1 MANIQAGI
9 EIKAGV
15 SGAENIDALAQS
27 IEAAG
32 IDTGKLTEE
41 AKELGATLAK
51 AQAQQAAIAEYKALS
66 AELDNTAKEMR
77 ALDELTASLE
87 KSMRGGGTQQQ
98 QADLAKLRAESERL
112 AKSETE
118 LTGKLYAA
126 RDAMAVSGVSVKNLA
141 AEETR
146 LSSESA
152 AATAQLDRLTAEAQT
167 LKAIADAK
175 IQLGI
180 DTDDKARQE
189 IQKTKDAY
197 ELLKDSGTLSHEE
210 LARAAQLQEGK
221 VRELEASLK
230 GVKPSIAEVASEI
243 QGLVG
248 GAGGLAFATREA
260 MKFETAMAGV
270 RKVADGTDE
279 QYAKLSD
286 ELKKMGAELGI
297 SAAEMAELAAAGGQ
311 LGIPIEKLSEFTAI
325 ASKMSVAFGLS
336 AEEAGNAAA
345 TIANVFQ
352 IPIGEVEKLG
362 DAINVLGNNTAAR
375 EKDIVAAMAR
385 IGGTAKQFGLAA
397 DEAAALA
404 DAFIALGK
412 PPEVAATAINAL
424 LQKLQTAQSQ
434 GKGFQDALA
443 SIGTSADEMAANIAA
458 NPQQALTEFLHQLEG
473 LDKQSRALTL
483 SQLFGTEYSDD
494 IALLV
499 GSLGEYEK
507 ALGLVADKG
516 QVVGAMQKEVANAM
530 STSEAQIAKAK
541 QEIIN
546 VAIEVGEKLLPLVS
560 LLASTVGGVAGAV
573 GAITEEFP
581 VLTQLAALFAAGAV
595 AVKAYETAVR
605 LTGGAAALKSLVS
618 QKAAVDALT
627 VSYGKAGLAA
637 KEYGISAAAG
647 AAQTRGV
654 SGLASGLS
662 AVASRWGLIGTLAV
676 TAGEALGSFI
686 QDLYEHIPGLRGI
699 FDEIARPIAMIESLV
714 TTGSLDKYHEFFKT
728 DAEIKRE
735 LAESNKKA
743 TEAAEKA
750 AAAKK
755 KAAEEEATAVKAL
768 QAEYRASAAEQA
780 ALERSM
786 AALRADGRETSDFYS
801 ELAIKLEN
809 VRTKTAELKAELDK
823 KNVKISADTG
833 ELAAAQKALE
843 ALGLTAEEV
852 TTGMSKKA
860 AEGIANFSTAAA
872 KFGNDAEQMSR
883 LFQAALKQMDSPEAV
898 EKLKAA
904 LEDAGKQAGMTAE
917 EIKKIGDAAP
927 VASDKVADAFAKIG
941 VDSKAVMTGISSDAR
956 QAFADFKDASEQAAA
971 AGQKDAKL
979 MQAAFEQMMGKL
991 KSKEEFAEFQNQLK
1005 ASGDAALL
1013 TQEQLAKI
1021 GEAAEGS
1028 AKKGGSAYS
1037 SFYDAAEETIRKAE
1051 EAEKK
1056 ATDSAEQHR
1065 SKVSEVSKE
1074 YNNLSEAMKSAANGA
1089 DFTEISVKA
1098 KEAMESGAISGK
1110 QYQQIVEQ
1118 IKQKTD
1124 EMNGSTRAFGD
1135 TAKSSYGQ
1143 AFKAV
1148 TDYGY
1153 RLSQTGGYVKFNNEQ
1168 LELMNQKFRGVKIGM
1183 EATLQ
1188 IGRMKDYTQQIY
1200 LANSAMQ
1207 RLSDA
1212 AAQGALTQGVLND
1225 AASAAARA
1233 ADKLGNTELTKF
1245 RNAIADAQR
1254 RLNALRQEASDATR
1268 ALEAELA
1275 ELNGNAEAGYALQQ
1289 QKKLRELNQ
1298 KLANAKQLGQ
1308 GDIAREYQRQIEL
1321 QQQIYDRQRN
1331 KRAESAAQE
1340 RARSQNT
1347 ASGSNNVARQLQQ
1360 IGNPQVNVNTDDLN
1374 RILAQRDEAVANK
1387 AVGSL
1392 MTQLE
1397 NSFKRTS

>member
-15 SGAENIDALAQS
+15 EGVENIKALSAQ

-32 IDTGKLTEE
+32 VDTS
-41 AKELGATLAK
+41 ALAK
-51 AQAQQAAIAEYKALS
+51 STDEAGREFAEIAKQQGLIDYYRKLGSELEETDVALKAAKSSLSALS
-66 AELDNTAKEMR
+66 AQMKDSATKAQEREYQKLSEQVNRLEGVKRRLKDGL
-77 ALDELTASLE
+77 ALT
-87 KSMRGGGTQQQ
+87 TQ
-98 QADLAKLRAESERL
+98 
-112 AKSETE
+112 
-118 LTGKLYAA
+118 
-126 RDAMAVSGVSVKNLA
+126 AMNASGVSVKNLA
-141 AEETR
+141 AEESR
-146 LSSESA
+146 LA
-152 AATAQLDRLTAEAQT
+152 AETATATAKLDKLSAEASE

-175 IQLGI
+175 IKLGI
-180 DTDDKARQE
+180 DTDEKALRELQE
-189 IQKTKDAY
+189 LKKSYD
-197 ELLKDSGTLSHEE
+197 LLKSSGTLTKEE
-210 LARAAQLQEGK
+210 LSRATARYNDKVFQLNK
-221 VRELEASLK
+221 SLSDLRPTLADFANEFR
-230 GVKPSIAEVASEI
+230 GVASGAA
-243 QGLVG
+243 GLTY
-248 GAGGLAFATREA
+248 AAREA
-260 MKFETAMAGV
+260 VKFESAMAGV
-270 RKVADGTDE
+270 RKVVDGTPE
-279 QYAKLSD
+279 QIEQLGGQVKKLAV
-286 ELKKMGAELGI
+286 EFGMMPEK
-297 SAAEMAELAAAGGQ
+297 MAEIVAAGGQ
-311 LGIPIEKLSEFTAI
+311 LGIAADKLDEFARVTATM
-325 ASKMSVAFGLS
+325 ATAFGLT

-352 IPIGEVEKLG
+352 LPIGEVEKLG

-434 GKGFQDALA
+434 GKGFQDALQ

-458 NPQQALTEFLHQLEG
+458 NPQQALTEFLHKLEG

-507 ALGLVADKG
+507 ALGLVNDQA
-516 QVVGAMQKEVANAM
+516 QIQGAMQKEAAAALN
-530 STSEAQIAKAK
+530 TTEGQINKAKAAVS
-541 QEIIN
+541 N
-546 VAIEVGEKLLPLVS
+546 MAGELGDALLPILKIT
-560 LLASTVGGVAGAV
+560 ASTVETVAT
-573 GAITEEFP
+573 AISDFTKDFP
-581 VLTQLAALFAAGAV
+581 VLSKLAVYFAAARVAMEAYSAV
-595 AVKAYETAVR
+595 VR
-605 LTGGAAALKSLVS
+605 LGGVAALKSLVS

-627 VSYGKAGLAA
+627 FSYGKAGLAA
-637 KEYGISAAAG
+637 KEYGSIASASV
-647 AAQTRGV
+647 AAQSKGLT
-654 SGLASGLS
+654 GLASGLS
-662 AVASRWGLIGTLAV
+662 SLAARWGIIGTTA
-676 TAGEALGSFI
+676 TIAGEAVGGFI
-686 QDLYEHIPGLRGI
+686 QDLYEHIPGLRAV
-699 FDEIARPIAMIESLV
+699 FDEMARPIAMIDSLL
-714 TTGSLDKYHEFFKT
+714 TTGSLEKYHEFFKT

-735 LAESNKKA
+735 LEESNKRSA
-743 TEAAEKA
+743 EAAEKA
-750 AAAKK
+750 AAAKA
-755 KAAEEEATAVKAL
+755 KAAEEEAAAVKAL

-786 AALRADGRETSDFYS
+786 AALRADGRENGDFYS

-809 VRTKTAELKAELDK
+809 VRTKTADLKAELDK
-823 KNVKISADTG
+823 KNIKISADTG
-833 ELAAAQKALE
+833 ELAEAQKALE
-843 ALGLTAEEV
+843 SLGLTAEEV
-852 TTGMSKKA
+852 TTGLSKKA
-860 AEGIANFSTAAA
+860 SEGIANFSIAAN

-883 LFQAALKQMDSPEAV
+883 VFQAALKQMDSPEAV

-979 MQAAFEQMMGKL
+979 MQAAFEQMMDKL
-991 KSKEEFAEFQNQLK
+991 KSKEEFAEFQRQLK

-1013 TQEQLAKI
+1013 TQEQLARLGDAASGGAEKAKAAYQGLNDTAAQA
-1021 GEAAEGS
+1021 GESAKNAHNKGAQAAENHAQS
-1028 AKKGGSAYS
+1028 VSKVVKAND
-1037 SFYDAAEETIRKAE
+1037 DAAAS
-1051 EAEKK
+1051 AEKAAAATEK
-1056 ATDSAEQHR
+1056 AA
-1065 SKVSEVSKE
+1065 
-1074 YNNLSEAMKSAANGA
+1074 
-1089 DFTEISVKA
+1089 
-1098 KEAMESGAISGK
+1098 
-1110 QYQQIVEQ
+1110 
-1118 IKQKTD
+1118 
-1124 EMNGSTRAFGD
+1124 
-1135 TAKSSYGQ
+1135 
-1143 AFKAV
+1143 KAV

-1212 AAQGALTQGVLND
+1212 TAQGALTQGVLND
-1225 AASAAARA
+1225 AASAAAAA

-1289 QKKLRELNQ
+1289 EKKLRELNQ

-1331 KRAESAAQE
+1331 KRAESAAQD
-1340 RARSQNT
+1340 RTRSQNT

-1360 IGNPQVNVNTDDLN
+1360 IGNPQVNVNTDELN
-1374 RILAQRDEAVANK
+1374 RLLAQRDEAVANK

>member
-1 MANIQAGI
+1 MANIQAGL

-15 SGAENIDALAQS
+15 SGVENIDALAQS

-32 IDTGKLTEE
+32 IDTGKLTTE

-77 ALDELTASLE
+77 ALDELTATLE

-112 AKSETE
+112 AKIETE
-118 LTGKLYAA
+118 LTGKLYTA

-141 AEETR
+141 AEEAR

-152 AATAQLDRLTAEAQT
+152 AATVQLDRLTAEAQT

-230 GVKPSIAEVASEI
+230 GVKPSITEIASEV

-248 GAGGLAFATREA
+248 KAGGLAFAAKEA

-270 RKVADGTDE
+270 KKVAEGTDE

-286 ELKKMGAELGI
+286 ELKKMSAELGI

-325 ASKMSVAFGLS
+325 ASKMSVAFGIT

-352 IPIGEVEKLG
+352 LPIGEVEKLG

-385 IGGTAKQFGLAA
+385 IGGTAKQFGLVA
-397 DEAAALA
+397 DEATALA

-412 PPEVAATAINAL
+412 PPEVAATAINAM

-434 GKGFQDALA
+434 GKDFQAALEG
-443 SIGTSADEMAANIAA
+443 IGTSADEMAANIAA
-458 NPQQALTEFLHQLEG
+458 NPQQALTDFLHKLEG

-560 LLASTVGGVAGAV
+560 LLASTAGSVASAI

-581 VLTQLAALFAAGAV
+581 ALTQLAALFAAGAV
-595 AVKAYETAVR
+595 AVKAYEAAVR
-605 LTGGAAALKSLVS
+605 LTGGAVSASFATQRVGIEATKASILSTTVAARELGIALK
-618 QKAAVDALT
+618 
-627 VSYGKAGLAA
+627 
-637 KEYGISAAAG
+637 SAAAG
-647 AAQTRGV
+647 NGFGNGAAAAGALAQNLKTAASNAGLLFAAFEVGRGV
-654 SGLASGLS
+654 GGWLRENTDLAKIFGDN
-662 AVASRWGLIGTLAV
+662 LAR
-676 TAGEALGSFI
+676 
-686 QDLYEHIPGLRGI
+686 IPAIL
-699 FDEIARPIAMIESLV
+699 DSLF
-714 TTGSLDKYHEFFKT
+714 TTGGLDKYHEFFKT
-728 DAEIKRE
+728 EAQIKRE
-735 LAESNKKA
+735 LEIADKKA
-743 TEAAEKA
+743 QEAAEKA
-750 AAAKK
+750 AVAKK
-755 KAAEEEATAVKAL
+755 KAAEEEAAAVKAL
-768 QAEYRASAAEQA
+768 QAEYRASATELS
-780 ALERSM
+780 ALEHSM

-860 AEGIANFSTAAA
+860 AEGIANFSRVASQ
-872 KFGNDAEQMSR
+872 FGNDAEQMGR
-883 LFQAALKQMDSPEAV
+883 VFQAALKQMDSKESTDALLAEL
-898 EKLKAA
+898 EKV
-904 LEDAGKQAGMTAE
+904 GKQSGLTAE
-917 EIKKIGDAAP
+917 EIKKIGDTARE
-927 VASDKVADAFAKIG
+927 STDKVADAFAKIG

-956 QAFADFKDASEQAAA
+956 QAFTDFQTASTEAAA

-979 MQAAFEQMMGKL
+979 IQAAFEAMMGKL
-991 KSKEEFAEFQNQLK
+991 KSKEEFTEFQHQLK

-1013 TQEQLAKI
+1013 TQEQLARLGDAATGGAEKAKAAYQGLNDTAAKT
-1021 GEAAEGS
+1021 GEAAKAAHEKGS
-1028 AKKGGSAYS
+1028 Q
-1037 SFYDAAEETIRKAE
+1037 AAENHAQSVRKVATANKEAAAE
-1051 EAEKK
+1051 ADNAAK
-1056 ATDSAEQHR
+1056 A
-1065 SKVSEVSKE
+1065 
-1074 YNNLSEAMKSAANGA
+1074 AANA
-1089 DFTEISVKA
+1089 S
-1098 KEAMESGAISGK
+1098 
-1110 QYQQIVEQ
+1110 
-1118 IKQKTD
+1118 
-1124 EMNGSTRAFGD
+1124 
-1135 TAKSSYGQ
+1135 KSFS
-1143 AFKAV
+1143 
-1148 TDYGY
+1148 DYGY
-1153 RLSQTGGYVKFNNEQ
+1153 RLTQTAGFYKLNNEQ
-1168 LELMNQKFRGVKIGM
+1168 LDLMNRQFSGIKLGM
-1183 EATLQ
+1183 EATFRAAQ
-1188 IGRMKDYTQQIY
+1188 MKEYTQQIY
-1200 LANSAMQ
+1200 NANTAMQ
-1207 RLSDA
+1207 RLTNAS
-1212 AAQGALTQGVLND
+1212 AQGAVTQDILND
-1225 AASAAARA
+1225 AASAASRA

-1245 RNAIADAQR
+1245 RNAISDAQR
-1254 RLNALRQEASDATR
+1254 RLNALRQEAHDATR

-1275 ELNGNAEAGYALQQ
+1275 ELNGNTEAIYSLQQ
-1289 QKKLRELNQ
+1289 ERKIRELQQ
-1298 KLANAKQLGQ
+1298 KLDNANRLKQT
-1308 GDIAREYQRQIEL
+1308 DVAREYQRQIEL
-1321 QQQIYDRQRN
+1321 TQQIYDRQRN

-1340 RARSQNT
+1340 RVRNQGSQ
-1347 ASGSNNVARQLQQ
+1347 GSSNAAQRLQQ
-1360 IGNPQVNVNTDDLN
+1360 IGNTQVNIDPEKLN
-1374 RILAQRDEAVANK
+1374 QILAQRDQAVAEK
-1387 AVGSL
+1387 AVNGFMNSL
-1392 MTQLE
+1392 QASL
-1397 NSFKRTS
+1397 KRTT

>member
-1 MANIQAGI
+1 MANIQAGL

-15 SGAENIDALAQS
+15 SGVENIDALAQS

-32 IDTGKLTEE
+32 IDTGKLTTE

-77 ALDELTASLE
+77 ALDELTATLE

-126 RDAMAVSGVSVKNLA
+126 RDAMSVSGVSVKNLA
-141 AEETR
+141 TEEAR

-197 ELLKDSGTLSHEE
+197 ELLKNSGTLSHEE

-270 RKVADGTDE
+270 KKVAEGTDE
-279 QYAKLSD
+279 QYAQLSD

-297 SAAEMAELAAAGGQ
+297 SAAEMADLAAAGGQ

-325 ASKMSVAFGLS
+325 ASKMSVAFGMT

-352 IPIGEVEKLG
+352 LPIGEVEKLG

-412 PPEVAATAINAL
+412 PPEVAATAINAM

-434 GKGFQDALA
+434 GKGFQAALEG
-443 SIGTSADEMAANIAA
+443 IGTSADEMAANIAA
-458 NPQQALTEFLHQLEG
+458 NPQQALTEFLHKLEG
-473 LDKQSRALTL
+473 LDKQSRALML

-530 STSEAQIAKAK
+530 STSEAQINKAK

-560 LLASTVGGVAGAV
+560 LLASSAGSVAGAI

-581 VLTQLAALFAAGAV
+581 VLTQLATLFAAGAV
-595 AVKAYETAVR
+595 AVKAYEAAVR
-605 LTGGAAALKSLVS
+605 LTGGAVSASFATQRVGIEATKASILSTTVAARELGIALK
-618 QKAAVDALT
+618 
-627 VSYGKAGLAA
+627 
-637 KEYGISAAAG
+637 SAAAG
-647 AAQTRGV
+647 NGFGNGAAAAGALAQNLKTAASNAGLLFAAFEVGRGV
-654 SGLASGLS
+654 GGWLRENTDLAKIFGDN
-662 AVASRWGLIGTLAV
+662 LAR
-676 TAGEALGSFI
+676 
-686 QDLYEHIPGLRGI
+686 IPAIL
-699 FDEIARPIAMIESLV
+699 DSLF
-714 TTGSLDKYHEFFKT
+714 TTGGLDKYHEFFKT
-728 DAEIKRE
+728 EAQIKRE
-735 LAESNKKA
+735 LEIADKKA
-743 TEAAEKA
+743 QEAAEKA
-750 AAAKK
+750 AVAKK

-768 QAEYRASAAEQA
+768 QAEYRASATELS
-780 ALERSM
+780 ALEHSM

-860 AEGIANFSTAAA
+860 AEGIANFSRVASQ
-872 KFGNDAEQMSR
+872 FGNDAEQMSR
-883 LFQAALKQMDSPEAV
+883 VFQAALKQMDSKESTDALLAEL
-898 EKLKAA
+898 EKV
-904 LEDAGKQAGMTAE
+904 GKQSGLTAE
-917 EIKKIGDAAP
+917 EIKKIGDTARE
-927 VASDKVADAFAKIG
+927 STDKVADAFAKLG

-956 QAFADFKDASEQAAA
+956 QAFADFQTASTEAAA

-979 MQAAFEQMMGKL
+979 IQAAFEAMMGKL
-991 KSKEEFAEFQNQLK
+991 KSKEEFAEFQHQLK

-1013 TQEQLAKI
+1013 TQEQLARLGDAASGGAEKAKAAYQGLNDTAVKT
-1021 GEAAEGS
+1021 GEAAKAAHEKGS
-1028 AKKGGSAYS
+1028 Q
-1037 SFYDAAEETIRKAE
+1037 AAENHAQSVRKV
-1051 EAEKK
+1051 
-1056 ATDSAEQHR
+1056 AT
-1065 SKVSEVSKE
+1065 
-1074 YNNLSEAMKSAANGA
+1074 AN
-1089 DFTEISVKA
+1089 
-1098 KEAMESGAISGK
+1098 KEAAAEA
-1110 QYQQIVEQ
+1110 
-1118 IKQKTD
+1118 D
-1124 EMNGSTRAFGD
+1124 NA
-1135 TAKSSYGQ
+1135 AKAAENASKS
-1143 AFKAV
+1143 FS
-1148 TDYGY
+1148 DYGY
-1153 RLSQTGGYVKFNNEQ
+1153 RLTQTAGFYKLNNEQ
-1168 LELMNQKFRGVKIGM
+1168 LDLMNRKFSGIKLGM
-1183 EATLQ
+1183 EATFRAAQ
-1188 IGRMKDYTQQIY
+1188 MKDYTQQLY
-1200 LANSAMQ
+1200 GANAAMQ
-1207 RLSDA
+1207 RLNEA
-1212 AAQGALTQGVLND
+1212 AAKGALTQDVLND
-1225 AASAAARA
+1225 AASAASRA

-1245 RNAIADAQR
+1245 RNAISDAQR
-1254 RLNALRQEASDATR
+1254 RLNTLRQEAHDATR

-1275 ELNGNAEAGYALQQ
+1275 ELNGNTEAVYSLQQ
-1289 QKKLRELNQ
+1289 ERKIRELQQ
-1298 KLANAKQLGQ
+1298 KLDNANRLKQT
-1308 GDIAREYQRQIEL
+1308 DVAREYQRQIDL
-1321 QQQIYDRQRN
+1321 QQQIYNRQRS

-1340 RARSQNT
+1340 QVRNQ
-1347 ASGSNNVARQLQQ
+1347 GSYGNSNAAQRLQQ
-1360 IGNPQVNVNTDDLN
+1360 IGNTQVNIDPEKLN
-1374 RILAQRDEAVANK
+1374 QILAQRDQAVAEK
-1387 AVGSL
+1387 AVNGFMNSL
-1392 MTQLE
+1392 QASL
-1397 NSFKRTS
+1397 KRTT

>member
-1 MANIQAGI
+1 MANIQAGL

-15 SGAENIDALAQS
+15 SGVENIDALAQS

-32 IDTGKLTEE
+32 IDTGKLTTE

-77 ALDELTASLE
+77 ALDELTATLE

-112 AKSETE
+112 AKIETE
-118 LTGKLYAA
+118 LTGKLYTA

-141 AEETR
+141 AEEAR

-197 ELLKDSGTLSHEE
+197 ELLKNSGTLSHEE

-221 VRELEASLK
+221 VRELETSLK

-270 RKVADGTDE
+270 KKVADGTDE
-279 QYAKLSD
+279 QYAQLSD

-325 ASKMSVAFGLS
+325 ASKMSVAFGMT

-352 IPIGEVEKLG
+352 LPIGEVEKLG

-385 IGGTAKQFGLAA
+385 IGGTAKQFGLVA

-412 PPEVAATAINAL
+412 PPEVAATAINAM

-434 GKGFQDALA
+434 GKDFQAALEG
-443 SIGTSADEMAANIAA
+443 IGTSADEMAANIAA
-458 NPQQALTEFLHQLEG
+458 NPQQALTDFLHKLEG

-581 VLTQLAALFAAGAV
+581 ALTQLAALFAAGAV
-595 AVKAYETAVR
+595 AVKAYEAAVR
-605 LTGGAAALKSLVS
+605 LTGGAVSASFATQRVGIEATKASILSTTVAARELGIALK
-618 QKAAVDALT
+618 
-627 VSYGKAGLAA
+627 
-637 KEYGISAAAG
+637 SAAAG
-647 AAQTRGV
+647 NGFGNGAAAAGALAQNLKTAASNAGLLFAAFEVGRGV
-654 SGLASGLS
+654 GGWLRENTDLAKIFGDN
-662 AVASRWGLIGTLAV
+662 LAR
-676 TAGEALGSFI
+676 
-686 QDLYEHIPGLRGI
+686 IPAIL
-699 FDEIARPIAMIESLV
+699 DSLF
-714 TTGSLDKYHEFFKT
+714 TTGGLDKYHEFFKT
-728 DAEIKRE
+728 EAQIKRE
-735 LAESNKKA
+735 LEIADKKA
-743 TEAAEKA
+743 QEAAEKA
-750 AAAKK
+750 AVAKK
-755 KAAEEEATAVKAL
+755 KAAEEEAAAVKAL
-768 QAEYRASAAEQA
+768 QAEYRASATELS
-780 ALERSM
+780 ALEHSM

-809 VRTKTAELKAELDK
+809 VRTKTAELKAELDT
-823 KNVKISADTG
+823 KNVKISADIG

-860 AEGIANFSTAAA
+860 AEGIANFSRVASQ
-872 KFGNDAEQMSR
+872 FGNDAEQMGR
-883 LFQAALKQMDSPEAV
+883 VFQAALKQMDSKESTDALLAEL
-898 EKLKAA
+898 EKV
-904 LEDAGKQAGMTAE
+904 GKQSGLTAE
-917 EIKKIGDAAP
+917 EIKKIGDTARE
-927 VASDKVADAFAKIG
+927 STDKVADAFAKIG

-956 QAFADFKDASEQAAA
+956 QAFADFQTASTEAA

-979 MQAAFEQMMGKL
+979 IQAAFEAMMGKL
-991 KSKEEFAEFQNQLK
+991 KSKEEFAEFQHQLK
-1005 ASGDAALL
+1005 ASGDAAML
-1013 TQEQLAKI
+1013 TQEQLARLGDAATGGAEKAKAAYQGLNDTAAKT
-1021 GEAAEGS
+1021 GEAAKAAHEKGS
-1028 AKKGGSAYS
+1028 Q
-1037 SFYDAAEETIRKAE
+1037 AAENHAQSVRKVATANKEAAAE
-1051 EAEKK
+1051 ADNAAK
-1056 ATDSAEQHR
+1056 A
-1065 SKVSEVSKE
+1065 
-1074 YNNLSEAMKSAANGA
+1074 AANA
-1089 DFTEISVKA
+1089 S
-1098 KEAMESGAISGK
+1098 
-1110 QYQQIVEQ
+1110 
-1118 IKQKTD
+1118 
-1124 EMNGSTRAFGD
+1124 
-1135 TAKSSYGQ
+1135 KSFS
-1143 AFKAV
+1143 
-1148 TDYGY
+1148 DYGY
-1153 RLSQTGGYVKFNNEQ
+1153 RLTQTAGFYKLNNEQ
-1168 LELMNQKFRGVKIGM
+1168 LDLMNRQFSGIKLGM
-1183 EATLQ
+1183 EATFRAAQ
-1188 IGRMKDYTQQIY
+1188 MKEYTQQIY
-1200 LANSAMQ
+1200 NANTAMQ
-1207 RLSDA
+1207 RLTNAS
-1212 AAQGALTQGVLND
+1212 AQGAVTQDILND
-1225 AASAAARA
+1225 AASAASRA

-1245 RNAIADAQR
+1245 RNAISDAQR
-1254 RLNALRQEASDATR
+1254 RLNALRQEAHDATR

-1275 ELNGNAEAGYALQQ
+1275 ELNGNTEAIYSLQQ
-1289 QKKLRELNQ
+1289 ERKIRELKQ
-1298 KLANAKQLGQ
+1298 KLDNANRLKQT
-1308 GDIAREYQRQIEL
+1308 DVAREYQRQIDL
-1321 QQQIYDRQRN
+1321 QQQIYSRQRS

-1340 RARSQNT
+1340 QVRNQGSQGN
-1347 ASGSNNVARQLQQ
+1347 SNAAQRLQQ
-1360 IGNPQVNVNTDDLN
+1360 IGNTQVNIDPEKLN
-1374 RILAQRDEAVANK
+1374 QILAQRDQAVAEK
-1387 AVGSL
+1387 AVNGFMNSL
-1392 MTQLE
+1392 QASL
-1397 NSFKRTS
+1397 KRTT

>member
-1 MANIQAGI
+1 MVNIQAGI

-15 SGAENIDALAQS
+15 EGVENIKALSAQ

-32 IDTGKLTEE
+32 VDTS
-41 AKELGATLAK
+41 ALAK
-51 AQAQQAAIAEYKALS
+51 STDEAGREFAEIAKQQGLIDYYRKLGGELEETDVALKAAKSSLSALS
-66 AELDNTAKEMR
+66 AQMKDSATKAQEREYQKLSEQVNRLEGAKR
-77 ALDELTASLE
+77 RLKDGLALT
-87 KSMRGGGTQQQ
+87 TQ
-98 QADLAKLRAESERL
+98 
-112 AKSETE
+112 
-118 LTGKLYAA
+118 
-126 RDAMAVSGVSVKNLA
+126 AMNASGVSVKNLA
-141 AEETR
+141 AEEAR

-175 IQLGI
+175 IRLGI

-197 ELLKDSGTLSHEE
+197 ELLKNSGTLSHEE

-221 VRELEASLK
+221 VRELEAGLK

-270 RKVADGTDE
+270 KKVADGTDE
-279 QYAKLSD
+279 QYAQLSD

-325 ASKMSVAFGLS
+325 ASKMSVAFGMT

-352 IPIGEVEKLG
+352 LPIGEVEKLG

-412 PPEVAATAINAL
+412 PPEVAATAINAM

-434 GKGFQDALA
+434 GKDFQTALEG
-443 SIGTSADEMAANIAA
+443 IGTSADEMAANIAA
-458 NPQQALTEFLHQLEG
+458 NPQQALTDFLHKLEG

-507 ALGLVADKG
+507 ALGLVNDQA
-516 QVVGAMQKEVANAM
+516 QIQGAMQKEAAAALN
-530 STSEAQIAKAK
+530 TTEGQINKAKAAVS
-541 QEIIN
+541 N
-546 VAIEVGEKLLPLVS
+546 MAGELGNALLPILKIT
-560 LLASTVGGVAGAV
+560 ASSVETVAT
-573 GAITEEFP
+573 AISDFTKDFP
-581 VLTQLAALFAAGAV
+581 VLSKLAIYFAAARVAMEAYSAV
-595 AVKAYETAVR
+595 VR
-605 LTGGAAALKSLVS
+605 LGGVAALKSLVS

-637 KEYGISAAAG
+637 KEYGISAAAAG
-647 AAQTRGV
+647 AAQSRGV

-676 TAGEALGSFI
+676 TAGEGIGLFI

-699 FDEIARPIAMIESLV
+699 FDEMARPIAMIDSLL
-714 TTGSLDKYHEFFKT
+714 TTGSLDKYRELFKT

-735 LAESNKKA
+735 LEESNKKA
-743 TEAAEKA
+743 AEAAEKA
-750 AAAKK
+750 AVAKK

-780 ALERSM
+780 ALERSI
-786 AALRADGRETSDFYS
+786 AALRADGRENSDFYH
-801 ELAIKLEN
+801 ELAVKLEYA
-809 VRTKTAELKAELDK
+809 RLKTAELKAELDK

-860 AEGIANFSTAAA
+860 AEGIANFSRVASQ
-872 KFGNDAEQMSR
+872 FGNDAEQMGR
-883 LFQAALKQMDSPEAV
+883 VFQAALKQMDSKESTDALLAEL
-898 EKLKAA
+898 EKV
-904 LEDAGKQAGMTAE
+904 GKQSGLTAE
-917 EIKKIGDAAP
+917 EIKKIGDTARE
-927 VASDKVADAFAKIG
+927 STDKVADAFAKLG

-956 QAFADFKDASEQAAA
+956 QAFADFQTASTEAAA

-979 MQAAFEQMMGKL
+979 IQAAFEAMMGKL
-991 KSKEEFAEFQNQLK
+991 KSKEEFAEFQHQLK
-1005 ASGDAALL
+1005 AGGDAALL
-1013 TQEQLAKI
+1013 TQEQLARLGDAASGGAEKAKAAYQ
-1021 GEAAEGS
+1021 GLNDTASKTGETAKAAHDKGSQAAENHAQSVRKVATANKEAAAEADNA
-1028 AKKGGSAYS
+1028 AKA
-1037 SFYDAAEETIRKAE
+1037 
-1051 EAEKK
+1051 
-1056 ATDSAEQHR
+1056 
-1065 SKVSEVSKE
+1065 
-1074 YNNLSEAMKSAANGA
+1074 AANA
-1089 DFTEISVKA
+1089 S
-1098 KEAMESGAISGK
+1098 
-1110 QYQQIVEQ
+1110 
-1118 IKQKTD
+1118 
-1124 EMNGSTRAFGD
+1124 
-1135 TAKSSYGQ
+1135 KSFS
-1143 AFKAV
+1143 
-1148 TDYGY
+1148 DYGY
-1153 RLSQTGGYVKFNNEQ
+1153 RLTQTAGFYKLNNEQ
-1168 LELMNQKFRGVKIGM
+1168 LDLMNRQFSGIKLGM
-1183 EATLQ
+1183 EATF
-1188 IGRMKDYTQQIY
+1188 RAAKMKEYTQQIY
-1200 LANSAMQ
+1200 NANTAMQ
-1207 RLSDA
+1207 RLTNAS
-1212 AAQGALTQGVLND
+1212 AQGAVTQDILND
-1225 AASAAARA
+1225 AASAASRA
-1233 ADKLGNTELTKF
+1233 ANKLGNTELTKF
-1245 RNAIADAQR
+1245 RNAISDAQR
-1254 RLNALRQEASDATR
+1254 RLNALRQEAHDATR

-1275 ELNGNAEAGYALQQ
+1275 ELNGNTEAIYSLQQ
-1289 QKKLRELNQ
+1289 ERKIRELQQ
-1298 KLANAKQLGQ
+1298 KLDNANRLKQT
-1308 GDIAREYQRQIEL
+1308 DVAREYQRQIDL
-1321 QQQIYDRQRN
+1321 QQQIYNRQRS

-1340 RARSQNT
+1340 QVRNQ
-1347 ASGSNNVARQLQQ
+1347 GSYGNSNAAQRLQQ
-1360 IGNPQVNVNTDDLN
+1360 IGNPQVNIDPEKFNQ
-1374 RILAQRDEAVANK
+1374 ILAQRDQAVAEK
-1387 AVGSL
+1387 AVNGFMNSL
-1392 MTQLE
+1392 QASL
-1397 NSFKRTS
+1397 KRTT

>member
-1 MANIQAGI
+1 MANIQAGL

-15 SGAENIDALAQS
+15 SGVENIDALAQS

-32 IDTGKLTEE
+32 IDTGKLTTE

-77 ALDELTASLE
+77 ALDELTATLE

-126 RDAMAVSGVSVKNLA
+126 RDAMSVSGVSVKNLA
-141 AEETR
+141 AEEAR

-197 ELLKDSGTLSHEE
+197 ELLKNSGTLSHEE

-230 GVKPSIAEVASEI
+230 GVKPSISEIASEV

-248 GAGGLAFATREA
+248 KAGGLAFAAKEA

-270 RKVADGTDE
+270 KKVAEGTDE

-286 ELKKMGAELGI
+286 ELKKMSAELGI
-297 SAAEMAELAAAGGQ
+297 SAAEMADLAAAGGQ

-325 ASKMSVAFGLS
+325 ASKMSVAFGMT

-352 IPIGEVEKLG
+352 LPIGEVEKLG

-412 PPEVAATAINAL
+412 PPEVAATAINAM

-434 GKGFQDALA
+434 GKGFQAALEG
-443 SIGTSADEMAANIAA
+443 IGTSADEMAANIAA
-458 NPQQALTEFLHQLEG
+458 NPQQALTDFLHKLEG
-473 LDKQSRALTL
+473 LDKQSRALML

-530 STSEAQIAKAK
+530 STSEAQINKAK

-560 LLASTVGGVAGAV
+560 LLASTAGSVASAI

-581 VLTQLAALFAAGAV
+581 VLTQLATLFAAGAV
-595 AVKAYETAVR
+595 AVKAYEAAVR
-605 LTGGAAALKSLVS
+605 LTGGAVSASFATQRVGIEATKASILSTTVAARELGIALK
-618 QKAAVDALT
+618 
-627 VSYGKAGLAA
+627 
-637 KEYGISAAAG
+637 SAAAG
-647 AAQTRGV
+647 NGFGNGAAAAGALAQNLKTAASNAGLLFAAFEVGRGV
-654 SGLASGLS
+654 GGWLRENTDLAKIFGDN
-662 AVASRWGLIGTLAV
+662 LAR
-676 TAGEALGSFI
+676 
-686 QDLYEHIPGLRGI
+686 IPAIL
-699 FDEIARPIAMIESLV
+699 DSLF
-714 TTGSLDKYHEFFKT
+714 TTGGLDKYHEFFKT
-728 DAEIKRE
+728 EAQIKRE
-735 LAESNKKA
+735 LEIADKKA
-743 TEAAEKA
+743 QEAAEKA

-755 KAAEEEATAVKAL
+755 KAAEEEAAAVKAL
-768 QAEYRASAAEQA
+768 QAEYRASATELS
-780 ALERSM
+780 ALEHSM
-786 AALRADGRETSDFYS
+786 AALRADGRENSDFYS

-860 AEGIANFSTAAA
+860 AEGIANFSRVASQ
-872 KFGNDAEQMSR
+872 FSNDAEQMGR
-883 LFQAALKQMDSPEAV
+883 VFQAALKQMDSKESTDALLAEL
-898 EKLKAA
+898 EKV
-904 LEDAGKQAGMTAE
+904 GKQSGLTAE
-917 EIKKIGDAAP
+917 EIKKIGDTARE
-927 VASDKVADAFAKIG
+927 STDKVADAFAKLG

-956 QAFADFKDASEQAAA
+956 QAFADFQTASTEAAA

-979 MQAAFEQMMGKL
+979 IQAAFEAMMGKL
-991 KSKEEFAEFQNQLK
+991 KSKEEFAEFQHQLK

-1013 TQEQLAKI
+1013 TQEQLARLGDAASGGAEKAKAAYQ
-1021 GEAAEGS
+1021 GLNDTAAKTGEVAKAAHEKGSQAAENHAQSVRKVATANKEAAAEADNA
-1028 AKKGGSAYS
+1028 AKA
-1037 SFYDAAEETIRKAE
+1037 
-1051 EAEKK
+1051 
-1056 ATDSAEQHR
+1056 
-1065 SKVSEVSKE
+1065 
-1074 YNNLSEAMKSAANGA
+1074 AANA
-1089 DFTEISVKA
+1089 S
-1098 KEAMESGAISGK
+1098 
-1110 QYQQIVEQ
+1110 
-1118 IKQKTD
+1118 
-1124 EMNGSTRAFGD
+1124 
-1135 TAKSSYGQ
+1135 KSFS
-1143 AFKAV
+1143 
-1148 TDYGY
+1148 DYGY
-1153 RLSQTGGYVKFNNEQ
+1153 RLTQTAGFYKLNNEQ
-1168 LELMNQKFRGVKIGM
+1168 LDLMNRQFSGIKLGM
-1183 EATLQ
+1183 EATFRTAQ
-1188 IGRMKDYTQQIY
+1188 MKEYTQQIY
-1200 LANSAMQ
+1200 NANTAMQ
-1207 RLSDA
+1207 RLTNAS
-1212 AAQGALTQGVLND
+1212 AQGAVTQDILND
-1225 AASAAARA
+1225 AASAASRA

-1245 RNAIADAQR
+1245 RNAISDAQR
-1254 RLNALRQEASDATR
+1254 RLNALRQEAHDATR

-1275 ELNGNAEAGYALQQ
+1275 ELNGNTEAVYSLQQ
-1289 QKKLRELNQ
+1289 ERKIRELKQ
-1298 KLANAKQLGQ
+1298 KLDNANRLKQT
-1308 GDIAREYQRQIEL
+1308 DVAREYQRQIDL
-1321 QQQIYDRQRN
+1321 QQQIYNRQRS

-1340 RARSQNT
+1340 QVRNQ
-1347 ASGSNNVARQLQQ
+1347 GSYGNSNAAQRLQQ
-1360 IGNPQVNVNTDDLN
+1360 IGNTQVNIDPEKLN
-1374 RILAQRDEAVANK
+1374 QILAQRDQAVAEK
-1387 AVGSL
+1387 AVNGFMNSL
-1392 MTQLE
+1392 QASL
-1397 NSFKRTS
+1397 KRTT

>member
-15 SGAENIDALAQS
+15 EGVENIKALSAQ

-32 IDTGKLTEE
+32 VDTS
-41 AKELGATLAK
+41 ALAK
-51 AQAQQAAIAEYKALS
+51 STDEAGREFAEIAKQQGLIDYYRKLGGELEETDVALKAAKSSLSALS
-66 AELDNTAKEMR
+66 AQMKDSATKAQEREYQKLSEQVNRLEGAKR
-77 ALDELTASLE
+77 RLKDGLALT
-87 KSMRGGGTQQQ
+87 TQ
-98 QADLAKLRAESERL
+98 
-112 AKSETE
+112 
-118 LTGKLYAA
+118 
-126 RDAMAVSGVSVKNLA
+126 AMNASGVSVKNLA
-141 AEETR
+141 AEESR
-146 LSSESA
+146 LA
-152 AATAQLDRLTAEAQT
+152 AETATATAKLDKLSAEASE

-175 IQLGI
+175 IKLGI
-180 DTDDKARQE
+180 DTDEKALRELQE
-189 IQKTKDAY
+189 LKKSYD
-197 ELLKDSGTLSHEE
+197 LLKSSGTLTKEE
-210 LARAAQLQEGK
+210 LSRATAHYNDKVFQLNK
-221 VRELEASLK
+221 SLSDLRPTLSDFANEFR
-230 GVKPSIAEVASEI
+230 GVASGAA
-243 QGLVG
+243 GLTY
-248 GAGGLAFATREA
+248 AAREA
-260 MKFETAMAGV
+260 VKFESAMAGV
-270 RKVADGTDE
+270 RKVVDGTPE
-279 QYAKLSD
+279 QIEQLGEQVKKLAV
-286 ELKKMGAELGI
+286 EFGMMPEQ
-297 SAAEMAELAAAGGQ
+297 MAEIVAAGGQ
-311 LGIPIEKLSEFTAI
+311 LGIAADKLDEFARVTATM
-325 ASKMSVAFGLS
+325 ATAFGMT

-352 IPIGEVEKLG
+352 LPIGEVEKLG

-412 PPEVAATAINAL
+412 PPEVAATAINAM

-434 GKGFQDALA
+434 GKDFQAALEG
-443 SIGTSADEMAANIAA
+443 IGTSADEMAANIAA
-458 NPQQALTEFLHQLEG
+458 NPQQALTEFLHKLEG

-507 ALGLVADKG
+507 ALGLVND
-516 QVVGAMQKEVANAM
+516 QSQIQGAMQKEAAAALN
-530 STSEAQIAKAK
+530 TTEGQINKAKAAVS
-541 QEIIN
+541 N
-546 VAIEVGEKLLPLVS
+546 MAGELGNALLPILKIT
-560 LLASTVGGVAGAV
+560 ASTVETVAT
-573 GAITEEFP
+573 AISDFTKDFP
-581 VLTQLAALFAAGAV
+581 VLSKLAIYFAAARVAMEAYSAV
-595 AVKAYETAVR
+595 VR
-605 LTGGAAALKSLVS
+605 LGGAAALKSLVS

-755 KAAEEEATAVKAL
+755 KAAEEEAAAVKAL

-860 AEGIANFSTAAA
+860 AEGIANFSRVASQ
-872 KFGNDAEQMSR
+872 FGNDAEQMGR
-883 LFQAALKQMDSPEAV
+883 VFQAALKQMDSKESTD
-898 EKLKAA
+898 A
-904 LEDAGKQAGMTAE
+904 LLAELGKVGKQSGLTAE
-917 EIKKIGDAAP
+917 EIKKIGDTARE
-927 VASDKVADAFAKIG
+927 STDKVADAFAKIG

-956 QAFADFKDASEQAAA
+956 QAFTDFQTASTEAAA

-979 MQAAFEQMMGKL
+979 IQAAFEAMMGKL
-991 KSKEEFAEFQNQLK
+991 KSKEEFAEFQHQLK

-1013 TQEQLAKI
+1013 TQEQLARLGDAATGGAEKAKAAYQGLNDTAI
-1021 GEAAEGS
+1021 KTGEAAKAAHDKGS
-1028 AKKGGSAYS
+1028 Q
-1037 SFYDAAEETIRKAE
+1037 AAENHAQSVRKVAIANKEAAAE
-1051 EAEKK
+1051 ADNAAK
-1056 ATDSAEQHR
+1056 A
-1065 SKVSEVSKE
+1065 
-1074 YNNLSEAMKSAANGA
+1074 AANA
-1089 DFTEISVKA
+1089 S
-1098 KEAMESGAISGK
+1098 
-1110 QYQQIVEQ
+1110 
-1118 IKQKTD
+1118 
-1124 EMNGSTRAFGD
+1124 
-1135 TAKSSYGQ
+1135 KSFS
-1143 AFKAV
+1143 
-1148 TDYGY
+1148 DYGY
-1153 RLSQTGGYVKFNNEQ
+1153 RLTQTAGFYKLNNEQ
-1168 LELMNQKFRGVKIGM
+1168 LNLMNQQFSGIKLGM
-1183 EATLQ
+1183 EATFRAAQ
-1188 IGRMKDYTQQIY
+1188 MKEYTQQIY
-1200 LANSAMQ
+1200 NANTAMQ
-1207 RLSDA
+1207 RLTNAS
-1212 AAQGALTQGVLND
+1212 AQGAVTQDILND
-1225 AASAAARA
+1225 AASAASRA

-1245 RNAIADAQR
+1245 RNAISDAQR
-1254 RLNALRQEASDATR
+1254 RLNALRQEAHDATR

-1275 ELNGNAEAGYALQQ
+1275 ELNGNTEAVYSLQQ
-1289 QKKLRELNQ
+1289 ERKIRELQQ
-1298 KLANAKQLGQ
+1298 KLDNANRLKQT
-1308 GDIAREYQRQIEL
+1308 DVAREYQRQIDL
-1321 QQQIYDRQRN
+1321 QQQIYSRQRS

-1340 RARSQNT
+1340 QVRNQGSQGN
-1347 ASGSNNVARQLQQ
+1347 SNAAQRLQQ
-1360 IGNPQVNVNTDDLN
+1360 IGNTQVNIDPEKLN
-1374 RILAQRDEAVANK
+1374 QILAQRDQAVAEK
-1387 AVGSL
+1387 AVNGFMTSL
-1392 MTQLE
+1392 EASL
-1397 NSFKRTS
+1397 KRTT

>member
-1 MANIQAGI
+1 MANIQAGL

-15 SGAENIDALAQS
+15 SGVENIDALAQS

-32 IDTGKLTEE
+32 IDTGKLTTE

-77 ALDELTASLE
+77 ALDELTATLE

-126 RDAMAVSGVSVKNLA
+126 RDAMSVSGVSVKNLA
-141 AEETR
+141 AEEAR

-197 ELLKDSGTLSHEE
+197 ELLKNSGTLSHEE

-270 RKVADGTDE
+270 KKVAEGTDE

-286 ELKKMGAELGI
+286 ELKKMSAELGI
-297 SAAEMAELAAAGGQ
+297 SAAEMADLAAAGGQ

-325 ASKMSVAFGLS
+325 ASKMSVAFGMT

-352 IPIGEVEKLG
+352 LPIGEVEKLG

-385 IGGTAKQFGLAA
+385 IGGTAKQFGLVA

-412 PPEVAATAINAL
+412 PPEVAATAINAM

-434 GKGFQDALA
+434 GKDFQAALEG
-443 SIGTSADEMAANIAA
+443 IGTSADEMAANIAA
-458 NPQQALTEFLHQLEG
+458 NPQQALTDFLHKLEG

-560 LLASTVGGVAGAV
+560 LLASTAGSVASAI

-581 VLTQLAALFAAGAV
+581 ALTQLAALFAAGAV
-595 AVKAYETAVR
+595 AVKAYEAAVR
-605 LTGGAAALKSLVS
+605 LTGGAVSASFATQRVGIEATKASILSTTVAARELGIALK
-618 QKAAVDALT
+618 
-627 VSYGKAGLAA
+627 
-637 KEYGISAAAG
+637 SAAAG
-647 AAQTRGV
+647 NGFGNGAAAAGALAQNLKTAASNAGLLFAAFEVGRGV
-654 SGLASGLS
+654 GGWLRENTDLAKIFGDN
-662 AVASRWGLIGTLAV
+662 LAR
-676 TAGEALGSFI
+676 
-686 QDLYEHIPGLRGI
+686 IPAIL
-699 FDEIARPIAMIESLV
+699 DSLF
-714 TTGSLDKYHEFFKT
+714 TTGGLDKYHEFFKT
-728 DAEIKRE
+728 EAQIKRE
-735 LAESNKKA
+735 LEIADKKA
-743 TEAAEKA
+743 QEAAEKA
-750 AAAKK
+750 AVAKK
-755 KAAEEEATAVKAL
+755 KAAEEEVTAIKAL

-860 AEGIANFSTAAA
+860 AEGIANFSRVASQ
-872 KFGNDAEQMSR
+872 FGNDAEQMGR
-883 LFQAALKQMDSPEAV
+883 MFQAALKQMDSKESTDALLAEL
-898 EKLKAA
+898 EKV
-904 LEDAGKQAGMTAE
+904 GKQSGLMAE
-917 EIKKIGDAAP
+917 EIKKIGDTARE
-927 VASDKVADAFAKIG
+927 STDKVADAFAKIG

-979 MQAAFEQMMGKL
+979 IQAAFEAMMGKL
-991 KSKEEFAEFQNQLK
+991 KSKEEFAEFQHQLK

-1013 TQEQLAKI
+1013 TQEQLARLGDAATGGAEKAKAAYQGLNDTAAKT
-1021 GEAAEGS
+1021 GEAAKAAHDKGS
-1028 AKKGGSAYS
+1028 QAAENHAQSVRKVATANKE
-1037 SFYDAAEETIRKAE
+1037 AAEEADNAAKA
-1051 EAEKK
+1051 
-1056 ATDSAEQHR
+1056 
-1065 SKVSEVSKE
+1065 
-1074 YNNLSEAMKSAANGA
+1074 AANA
-1089 DFTEISVKA
+1089 S
-1098 KEAMESGAISGK
+1098 
-1110 QYQQIVEQ
+1110 
-1118 IKQKTD
+1118 
-1124 EMNGSTRAFGD
+1124 
-1135 TAKSSYGQ
+1135 KSFS
-1143 AFKAV
+1143 
-1148 TDYGY
+1148 DYGY
-1153 RLSQTGGYVKFNNEQ
+1153 RLTQTAGFYKLNNEQ
-1168 LELMNQKFRGVKIGM
+1168 LDLMNRQFSGIKLGM
-1183 EATLQ
+1183 EATFRAAQ
-1188 IGRMKDYTQQIY
+1188 MKEYTQQIY
-1200 LANSAMQ
+1200 NANTAMQ
-1207 RLSDA
+1207 RLTNAS
-1212 AAQGALTQGVLND
+1212 AQGAVTQDILND
-1225 AASAAARA
+1225 AASAASRA

-1245 RNAIADAQR
+1245 RNAISDAQR
-1254 RLNALRQEASDATR
+1254 RLNALRQEAHDATR

-1275 ELNGNAEAGYALQQ
+1275 ELNGNTEAIYSLQQ
-1289 QKKLRELNQ
+1289 ERKIRELQQ
-1298 KLANAKQLGQ
+1298 KLDNANRLKQT
-1308 GDIAREYQRQIEL
+1308 DVAREYQRQIDL
-1321 QQQIYDRQRN
+1321 QQQIYNRQRS

-1340 RARSQNT
+1340 QVRNQ
-1347 ASGSNNVARQLQQ
+1347 GSYGNSNAAQRLQQ
-1360 IGNPQVNVNTDDLN
+1360 IGNTQVNIDPEKLN
-1374 RILAQRDEAVANK
+1374 QILAQRDQAVAEK
-1387 AVGSL
+1387 AVNGFMNSL
-1392 MTQLE
+1392 QASL
-1397 NSFKRTS
+1397 KRTT

>member
-1 MANIQAGI
+1 MANIQAGL

-15 SGAENIDALAQS
+15 SGAEHIDALAQS

-32 IDTGKLTEE
+32 IDTGKLTAE

-77 ALDELTASLE
+77 ALDELTATLE

-126 RDAMAVSGVSVKNLA
+126 RDAMSVSGVSVKNLA
-141 AEETR
+141 AEEAR

-424 LQKLQTAQSQ
+424 LQKLQTAQNQ

-458 NPQQALTEFLHQLEG
+458 NPQQALTEFLHKLEG

-530 STSEAQIAKAK
+530 STSEAQINKAK

-560 LLASTVGGVAGAV
+560 LLASTVGGVASAV

-605 LTGGAAALKSLVS
+605 LTGGAVSASFATQRVGIEATKASILSTTTAARELGIALK
-618 QKAAVDALT
+618 
-627 VSYGKAGLAA
+627 
-637 KEYGISAAAG
+637 SAAAG
-647 AAQTRGV
+647 NGFGNGAAAAGALAQNLKTAASNAGLLFAAFEVGRGV
-654 SGLASGLS
+654 GGWLRENTDLAKIFGDN
-662 AVASRWGLIGTLAV
+662 LAR
-676 TAGEALGSFI
+676 
-686 QDLYEHIPGLRGI
+686 IPAI
-699 FDEIARPIAMIESLV
+699 IDSLF
-714 TTGSLDKYHEFFKT
+714 TTGGLDKYREHFKT
-728 DAEIKRE
+728 EAQIKRE
-735 LAESNKKA
+735 LAEADKKA
-743 TEAAEKA
+743 QEAAEKA
-750 AAAKK
+750 AAAKR
-755 KAAEEEATAVKAL
+755 KAAEEEAAAVKAL

-786 AALRADGRETSDFYS
+786 AALRADGRETGDFYS
-801 ELAIKLEN
+801 ELAVKLEN

-823 KNVKISADTG
+823 KNIKISADTG
-833 ELAAAQKALE
+833 ELAEAQKALE
-843 ALGLTAEEV
+843 SLGLTAEEV
-852 TTGMSKKA
+852 TTGLSKKA
-860 AEGIANFSTAAA
+860 SEGIANFSIAAN
-872 KFGNDAEQMSR
+872 KFGNDVEQMSR
-883 LFQAALKQMDSPEAV
+883 VFQAALKQMDSPEAV

-991 KSKEEFAEFQNQLK
+991 KSKEEFAEFQYQLK

-1013 TQEQLAKI
+1013 TQEQLARLGDAASGGAEKAKAAYQGLNDTAAQA
-1021 GEAAEGS
+1021 GEAAKN
-1028 AKKGGSAYS
+1028 AHNKGAQAAESHAQS
-1037 SFYDAAEETIRKAE
+1037 VSKVVKANDDAAAS
-1051 EAEKK
+1051 AEKAAAATEK
-1056 ATDSAEQHR
+1056 AA
-1065 SKVSEVSKE
+1065 
-1074 YNNLSEAMKSAANGA
+1074 
-1089 DFTEISVKA
+1089 
-1098 KEAMESGAISGK
+1098 
-1110 QYQQIVEQ
+1110 
-1118 IKQKTD
+1118 
-1124 EMNGSTRAFGD
+1124 
-1135 TAKSSYGQ
+1135 
-1143 AFKAV
+1143 KAV

-1212 AAQGALTQGVLND
+1212 TAQGALTQGVLND

-1289 QKKLRELNQ
+1289 EKKLRELNQ

-1308 GDIAREYQRQIEL
+1308 VDIAREYQRQIEL

-1360 IGNPQVNVNTDDLN
+1360 ISNPQVNVNTDELN
-1374 RILAQRDEAVANK
+1374 RLLTQRDEAVASR

>member
-1 MANIQAGI
+1 MANIQAGL

-15 SGAENIDALAQS
+15 SGVENIDALAQS

-32 IDTGKLTEE
+32 IDTGKLTTE

-77 ALDELTASLE
+77 ALDELTATLE

-118 LTGKLYAA
+118 LTGKLYAT
-126 RDAMAVSGVSVKNLA
+126 RDAMSVSGVSVKNLA
-141 AEETR
+141 AEEAR

-197 ELLKDSGTLSHEE
+197 ELLKNSGTLSHEE

-270 RKVADGTDE
+270 KKVAEGTDE
-279 QYAKLSD
+279 QYAQLSD

-297 SAAEMAELAAAGGQ
+297 SAAEMADLAAAGGQ
-311 LGIPIEKLSEFTAI
+311 LGIPIEKLSEFTTI
-325 ASKMSVAFGLS
+325 ASKMSVAFGMT

-352 IPIGEVEKLG
+352 LPIGEVEKLG

-385 IGGTAKQFGLAA
+385 IGGTAKQFGLVA

-412 PPEVAATAINAL
+412 PPEVAATAINAM

-434 GKGFQDALA
+434 GKDFQAALEG
-443 SIGTSADEMAANIAA
+443 IGTSADEMAANIAA
-458 NPQQALTEFLHQLEG
+458 NPQQALTDFLHKLEG

-560 LLASTVGGVAGAV
+560 LLASTVGGVASAV

-595 AVKAYETAVR
+595 AVKAYEAAVR
-605 LTGGAAALKSLVS
+605 LTGGAVSASFATQRVGIEATKASILSTTVAARELGIALK
-618 QKAAVDALT
+618 
-627 VSYGKAGLAA
+627 
-637 KEYGISAAAG
+637 SAAAG
-647 AAQTRGV
+647 NGFGNGAAAAGALAQNLKTAASNAGLLFAAFEVGRGV
-654 SGLASGLS
+654 GGWLRENTDLAKIFGDN
-662 AVASRWGLIGTLAV
+662 LAR
-676 TAGEALGSFI
+676 
-686 QDLYEHIPGLRGI
+686 IPAIL
-699 FDEIARPIAMIESLV
+699 DSLF
-714 TTGSLDKYHEFFKT
+714 TTGGLDKYHEFFKT
-728 DAEIKRE
+728 EAQIKRE
-735 LAESNKKA
+735 LEIADKKA
-743 TEAAEKA
+743 QEAAEKA
-750 AAAKK
+750 AVAKK
-755 KAAEEEATAVKAL
+755 KAAEEEAAAVKAL
-768 QAEYRASAAEQA
+768 QAEYRTSATELS
-780 ALERSM
+780 ALEHSM

-860 AEGIANFSTAAA
+860 AEGIANFSRVASQ
-872 KFGNDAEQMSR
+872 FGNDAEQMGR
-883 LFQAALKQMDSPEAV
+883 VFQAALKQMDSKESTDALLAEL
-898 EKLKAA
+898 EKV
-904 LEDAGKQAGMTAE
+904 GKQSGLTAE
-917 EIKKIGDAAP
+917 EIKKIGDTARE
-927 VASDKVADAFAKIG
+927 STDKVADAFAKLG

-956 QAFADFKDASEQAAA
+956 QAFADFQTASTEAAA

-979 MQAAFEQMMGKL
+979 IQAAFEAMMGKL
-991 KSKEEFAEFQNQLK
+991 KSKEEFAEFQHQLK

-1013 TQEQLAKI
+1013 TQEQLARLGDAATGGAEKAKAAYQGLNDTAAKT
-1021 GEAAEGS
+1021 GEAAKAAHEKGS
-1028 AKKGGSAYS
+1028 Q
-1037 SFYDAAEETIRKAE
+1037 AAENHAQSVRKVATANKEAAAE
-1051 EAEKK
+1051 ADNAAK
-1056 ATDSAEQHR
+1056 A
-1065 SKVSEVSKE
+1065 
-1074 YNNLSEAMKSAANGA
+1074 AANA
-1089 DFTEISVKA
+1089 S
-1098 KEAMESGAISGK
+1098 
-1110 QYQQIVEQ
+1110 
-1118 IKQKTD
+1118 
-1124 EMNGSTRAFGD
+1124 
-1135 TAKSSYGQ
+1135 KSFS
-1143 AFKAV
+1143 
-1148 TDYGY
+1148 DYGY
-1153 RLSQTGGYVKFNNEQ
+1153 RLTQTAGFYKLNNEQ
-1168 LELMNQKFRGVKIGM
+1168 LDLMNRQFSGIKLGM
-1183 EATLQ
+1183 EATFRAAQ
-1188 IGRMKDYTQQIY
+1188 MKEYTQQIY
-1200 LANSAMQ
+1200 SANTAMQ
-1207 RLSDA
+1207 RLTNAS
-1212 AAQGALTQGVLND
+1212 AQGAVTQDILND
-1225 AASAAARA
+1225 AASAASRA

-1245 RNAIADAQR
+1245 RNAISDAQR
-1254 RLNALRQEASDATR
+1254 RLNALRQEAHDATR

-1275 ELNGNAEAGYALQQ
+1275 ELNGNTEAIYSLQQ
-1289 QKKLRELNQ
+1289 ERKIRELQQ
-1298 KLANAKQLGQ
+1298 KLDNANRLKQT
-1308 GDIAREYQRQIEL
+1308 DVAREYQRQIDL
-1321 QQQIYDRQRN
+1321 QQQIYNRQRS

-1340 RARSQNT
+1340 RVRNQGSQ
-1347 ASGSNNVARQLQQ
+1347 GSSNAAQRLQQ
-1360 IGNPQVNVNTDDLN
+1360 IGNTQVNIDPEKLN
-1374 RILAQRDEAVANK
+1374 QILAQRDQAVAEK
-1387 AVGSL
+1387 AVNGFMDSL
-1392 MTQLE
+1392 HASL
-1397 NSFKRTS
+1397 KRAT

>member
-1 MANIQAGI
+1 MANIQAGL

-15 SGAENIDALAQS
+15 SGAEHIDALAQS

-41 AKELGATLAK
+41 AKELGATLSK

-77 ALDELTASLE
+77 ALDELTATLE

-141 AEETR
+141 AEESR
-146 LSSESA
+146 LA
-152 AATAQLDRLTAEAQT
+152 AETATATAKLDKLSAEASE

-175 IQLGI
+175 IKLGI
-180 DTDDKARQE
+180 DTDEKALRELQE
-189 IQKTKDAY
+189 LKKSYD
-197 ELLKDSGTLSHEE
+197 LLKSSGTLTKEE
-210 LARAAQLQEGK
+210 LSRATARYNDKVFQLNK
-221 VRELEASLK
+221 SLSDLRPTLADFANEFR
-230 GVKPSIAEVASEI
+230 GVASGAA
-243 QGLVG
+243 GLTY
-248 GAGGLAFATREA
+248 AAREA
-260 MKFETAMAGV
+260 VKFESAMAGV
-270 RKVADGTDE
+270 RKVVDGTPE
-279 QYAKLSD
+279 QIEQLGGQVKKLAV
-286 ELKKMGAELGI
+286 EFGMMPEK
-297 SAAEMAELAAAGGQ
+297 MAEIVAAGGQ
-311 LGIPIEKLSEFTAI
+311 LGIAADKLDEFARVTATM
-325 ASKMSVAFGLS
+325 ATAFGLT

-352 IPIGEVEKLG
+352 LPIDEVEKLG

-458 NPQQALTEFLHQLEG
+458 NPQQALTEFLHKLEG

-507 ALGLVADKG
+507 ALGLVNDQA
-516 QVVGAMQKEVANAM
+516 QIQGAMQKEAAAALN
-530 STSEAQIAKAK
+530 TTEGQINKAKAAVS
-541 QEIIN
+541 N
-546 VAIEVGEKLLPLVS
+546 MAGELGDALLPILKIT
-560 LLASTVGGVAGAV
+560 ASTVETVAT
-573 GAITEEFP
+573 AISDFTKDFP
-581 VLTQLAALFAAGAV
+581 VLSKLAVYFAAARVAMEAYSAV
-595 AVKAYETAVR
+595 VR
-605 LTGGAAALKSLVS
+605 LGGAAALKSLVS

-637 KEYGISAAAG
+637 KEYGSIASAG
-647 AAQTRGV
+647 VAAQSKGLT
-654 SGLASGLS
+654 GLASGLS
-662 AVASRWGLIGTLAV
+662 SLVARWGIIGTTA
-676 TAGEALGSFI
+676 TIAGEAVGGFI
-686 QDLYEHIPGLRGI
+686 QDLYEHIPGLRAV
-699 FDEIARPIAMIESLV
+699 FDEMARPIAMIDSLL

-728 DAEIKRE
+728 DVEIKRE
-735 LAESNKKA
+735 LEESNKKA

-750 AAAKK
+750 AAAKA
-755 KAAEEEATAVKAL
+755 KAAEEEAATVKAL

-780 ALERSM
+780 TLERSM
-786 AALRADGRETSDFYS
+786 AALRADGRENG
-801 ELAIKLEN
+801 ELYQVLAARLEYL
-809 VRTKTAELKAELDK
+809 RLKTAALKAELDK
-823 KNVKISADTG
+823 KNIKISADTG
-833 ELAAAQKALE
+833 ELAEAQKALE
-843 ALGLTAEEV
+843 SLGLTAEEV
-852 TTGMSKKA
+852 TTGLSKKA
-860 AEGIANFSTAAA
+860 SEGIANFSTAAA
-872 KFGNDAEQMSR
+872 KFGNDADQMSR
-883 LFQAALKQMDSPEAV
+883 VFQAALKQMDSPEAV

-991 KSKEEFAEFQNQLK
+991 KSKEEFAEFQHQLK

-1013 TQEQLAKI
+1013 TQEQLARLGDAASGGAEKAKAAYQGLNDTAAQA
-1021 GEAAEGS
+1021 GEAAKN
-1028 AKKGGSAYS
+1028 AHNKGAQ
-1037 SFYDAAEETIRKAE
+1037 AAESHAQSVGKVVKANDE
-1051 EAEKK
+1051 AAASAEKAAAATEK
-1056 ATDSAEQHR
+1056 AA
-1065 SKVSEVSKE
+1065 
-1074 YNNLSEAMKSAANGA
+1074 
-1089 DFTEISVKA
+1089 
-1098 KEAMESGAISGK
+1098 
-1110 QYQQIVEQ
+1110 
-1118 IKQKTD
+1118 
-1124 EMNGSTRAFGD
+1124 
-1135 TAKSSYGQ
+1135 
-1143 AFKAV
+1143 KAV

-1212 AAQGALTQGVLND
+1212 TAQGALTQGVLND
-1225 AASAAARA
+1225 AASAAAAA

-1289 QKKLRELNQ
+1289 EKKLRELNQ
-1298 KLANAKQLGQ
+1298 KLASAKQLGQ

-1360 IGNPQVNVNTDDLN
+1360 IGNPQVNVNTDELN
-1374 RILAQRDEAVANK
+1374 RLLAHRDEAVANK
-1387 AVGSL
+1387 AVGNL

>member
-1 MANIQAGI
+1 MANIQAGL

-15 SGAENIDALAQS
+15 SGVENIDALAQS

-32 IDTGKLTEE
+32 IDTGKLTTE

-77 ALDELTASLE
+77 ALDELTATLE

-126 RDAMAVSGVSVKNLA
+126 RDAMSVSGVSVKNLA
-141 AEETR
+141 AEEAR

-197 ELLKDSGTLSHEE
+197 ELLKNSGTLSHEE

-230 GVKPSIAEVASEI
+230 GVKPSISEIASEV

-248 GAGGLAFATREA
+248 KAGGLAFAAKEA
-260 MKFETAMAGV
+260 MKFETAMTGV
-270 RKVADGTDE
+270 KKVAEGTDE

-286 ELKKMGAELGI
+286 ELKKMSAELGI
-297 SAAEMAELAAAGGQ
+297 SAAEMADIAAAGGQ

-325 ASKMSVAFGLS
+325 ASKMSVAFGMT

-352 IPIGEVEKLG
+352 LPIGEVEKLG

-385 IGGTAKQFGLAA
+385 IGGTAKQFGLVA

-412 PPEVAATAINAL
+412 PPEVAATAINAM

-434 GKGFQDALA
+434 GKDFQAALEG
-443 SIGTSADEMAANIAA
+443 IGTSADEMAANIAA
-458 NPQQALTEFLHQLEG
+458 NPQQALTDFLHKLEG

-560 LLASTVGGVAGAV
+560 LLASTAGSVASAI

-581 VLTQLAALFAAGAV
+581 ALTQLAALFAAGAV
-595 AVKAYETAVR
+595 AVKAYEAAVR
-605 LTGGAAALKSLVS
+605 LTGGAVSASFATQRVGIEATKASILSTTVAARELGIALK
-618 QKAAVDALT
+618 
-627 VSYGKAGLAA
+627 
-637 KEYGISAAAG
+637 SAAAG
-647 AAQTRGV
+647 NGFGNGAAAAGALAQNLKTAASNAGLLFAAFEVGRGV
-654 SGLASGLS
+654 GGWLRENTDLAKIFGDN
-662 AVASRWGLIGTLAV
+662 LAR
-676 TAGEALGSFI
+676 
-686 QDLYEHIPGLRGI
+686 IPAIL
-699 FDEIARPIAMIESLV
+699 DSLF
-714 TTGSLDKYHEFFKT
+714 TTGGLDKYHEFFKSE
-728 DAEIKRE
+728 AQIKRE
-735 LAESNKKA
+735 LEIADKKA
-743 TEAAEKA
+743 QEAAEKA
-750 AAAKK
+750 AVAKK
-755 KAAEEEATAVKAL
+755 KAAEEEAAAVKAL
-768 QAEYRASAAEQA
+768 QAEYRASATELS
-780 ALERSM
+780 ALEHSM

-860 AEGIANFSTAAA
+860 AEGIANFSRVASQ
-872 KFGNDAEQMSR
+872 FGNDAEQMGR
-883 LFQAALKQMDSPEAV
+883 VFQAALKQMDSKESTDALLAEL
-898 EKLKAA
+898 EKV
-904 LEDAGKQAGMTAE
+904 GKQSGLTAE
-917 EIKKIGDAAP
+917 EIKKIGDTARE
-927 VASDKVADAFAKIG
+927 STDKVADAFAKIG

-956 QAFADFKDASEQAAA
+956 QAFADFQTASTEAAA

-979 MQAAFEQMMGKL
+979 IRAAFEAMMGKL
-991 KSKEEFAEFQNQLK
+991 KSKEEFAEFQHQLK

-1013 TQEQLAKI
+1013 TQEQLARLGDAATGGAEKAKTAYQGLNDTAAKT
-1021 GEAAEGS
+1021 GEAAKAAHEKGS
-1028 AKKGGSAYS
+1028 Q
-1037 SFYDAAEETIRKAE
+1037 AAENHAQSVRKVA
-1051 EAEKK
+1051 
-1056 ATDSAEQHR
+1056 
-1065 SKVSEVSKE
+1065 
-1074 YNNLSEAMKSAANGA
+1074 AAN
-1089 DFTEISVKA
+1089 
-1098 KEAMESGAISGK
+1098 KEAAAEA
-1110 QYQQIVEQ
+1110 
-1118 IKQKTD
+1118 D
-1124 EMNGSTRAFGD
+1124 NA
-1135 TAKSSYGQ
+1135 AKAAANASKS
-1143 AFKAV
+1143 FS
-1148 TDYGY
+1148 DYGY
-1153 RLSQTGGYVKFNNEQ
+1153 RLTQTAGFYKLNNEQ
-1168 LELMNQKFRGVKIGM
+1168 LDLMNRQFSGIKLGM
-1183 EATLQ
+1183 EATFRAAQ
-1188 IGRMKDYTQQIY
+1188 MKEYAQQIY
-1200 LANSAMQ
+1200 NANTAMQ
-1207 RLSDA
+1207 RLTNAS
-1212 AAQGALTQGVLND
+1212 AQGAVTQDILND
-1225 AASAAARA
+1225 AVSAASRA

-1245 RNAIADAQR
+1245 RNAISDAQR
-1254 RLNALRQEASDATR
+1254 RLNALRQEAHDATR

-1275 ELNGNAEAGYALQQ
+1275 ELNGNTEAIYSLQQ
-1289 QKKLRELNQ
+1289 ERKIRELKQ
-1298 KLANAKQLGQ
+1298 KLDNANRLKQT
-1308 GDIAREYQRQIEL
+1308 DVAREYQRQIDL
-1321 QQQIYDRQRN
+1321 QQQIYNRQRS

-1340 RARSQNT
+1340 QVRNQGSQGN
-1347 ASGSNNVARQLQQ
+1347 SNAAQRLQQ
-1360 IGNPQVNVNTDDLN
+1360 IGNTQVNIDPEKLN
-1374 RILAQRDEAVANK
+1374 QILAQRDQAVAEK
-1387 AVGSL
+1387 AVNGFMNSL
-1392 MTQLE
+1392 QASL
-1397 NSFKRTS
+1397 KRTT

>member
-1 MANIQAGI
+1 MANIQAGL

-15 SGAENIDALAQS
+15 SGVENIDALAQS

-32 IDTGKLTEE
+32 IDTGKLTAE

-77 ALDELTASLE
+77 ALDELTATLE

-126 RDAMAVSGVSVKNLA
+126 RDAMSVSGVSVKNLA
-141 AEETR
+141 AEEAR

-297 SAAEMAELAAAGGQ
+297 SAAEMAELAASGGQ

-352 IPIGEVEKLG
+352 LPIGEVERLG
-362 DAINVLGNNTAAR
+362 DAINVLGNNTSAR

-412 PPEVAATAINAL
+412 PPEVAATAINAM

-434 GKGFQDALA
+434 GKDFQAALEG
-443 SIGTSADEMAANIAA
+443 IGTSADEMAANIAA
-458 NPQQALTEFLHQLEG
+458 NPQQALTDFLHKLEG

-595 AVKAYETAVR
+595 AVKAYEAAVR
-605 LTGGAAALKSLVS
+605 LTGGAVSASFATQRVGIEATKASILSTTVAARELGIALK
-618 QKAAVDALT
+618 
-627 VSYGKAGLAA
+627 
-637 KEYGISAAAG
+637 SAAAG
-647 AAQTRGV
+647 NGFGNGAAAAGALAQNLKTAASNAGLLFAAFEVGRGV
-654 SGLASGLS
+654 GGWLRENTDLAKIFGDN
-662 AVASRWGLIGTLAV
+662 LAR
-676 TAGEALGSFI
+676 
-686 QDLYEHIPGLRGI
+686 IPAIL
-699 FDEIARPIAMIESLV
+699 DSLF
-714 TTGSLDKYHEFFKT
+714 TTGGLDKYHEFFKT
-728 DAEIKRE
+728 EAQIKRE
-735 LAESNKKA
+735 LEIADKKA
-743 TEAAEKA
+743 QEAAEKA
-750 AAAKK
+750 AVAKK
-755 KAAEEEATAVKAL
+755 KAAEEEAAAVKAL
-768 QAEYRASAAEQA
+768 QAEYRASATELS
-780 ALERSM
+780 ALEHSM

-860 AEGIANFSTAAA
+860 AEGIANFSRVASQ
-872 KFGNDAEQMSR
+872 FGNDAEQMGR
-883 LFQAALKQMDSPEAV
+883 VFQAALKQMDSKESTDALLAEL
-898 EKLKAA
+898 EKV
-904 LEDAGKQAGMTAE
+904 GKQSGLTAE
-917 EIKKIGDAAP
+917 EIKKIGDTARE
-927 VASDKVADAFAKIG
+927 STDKVADAFAKIG

-956 QAFADFKDASEQAAA
+956 QAFADFQTASTEAAA

-979 MQAAFEQMMGKL
+979 IQAAFEAMMGKL
-991 KSKEEFAEFQNQLK
+991 KSKEEFAEFQHQLK

-1013 TQEQLAKI
+1013 TQEQLARLGDAASGGAEKAKTAYQGLNDTAAKT
-1021 GEAAEGS
+1021 GEAAKAAHEKGS
-1028 AKKGGSAYS
+1028 Q
-1037 SFYDAAEETIRKAE
+1037 AAENHAQSVRKVATANKE
-1051 EAEKK
+1051 AAAEAENAAK
-1056 ATDSAEQHR
+1056 A
-1065 SKVSEVSKE
+1065 
-1074 YNNLSEAMKSAANGA
+1074 AANA
-1089 DFTEISVKA
+1089 S
-1098 KEAMESGAISGK
+1098 
-1110 QYQQIVEQ
+1110 
-1118 IKQKTD
+1118 
-1124 EMNGSTRAFGD
+1124 
-1135 TAKSSYGQ
+1135 KSFS
-1143 AFKAV
+1143 
-1148 TDYGY
+1148 DYGY
-1153 RLSQTGGYVKFNNEQ
+1153 RLTQTAGFYKLNNEQ
-1168 LELMNQKFRGVKIGM
+1168 LDLMNRQFSGIKLGM
-1183 EATLQ
+1183 EATFRAAQ
-1188 IGRMKDYTQQIY
+1188 MKEYTQQIY
-1200 LANSAMQ
+1200 SANTAMQ
-1207 RLSDA
+1207 RLTNA
-1212 AAQGALTQGVLND
+1212 AAQGAVTQDILND
-1225 AASAAARA
+1225 AASAASRA

-1245 RNAIADAQR
+1245 RNAISDAQR
-1254 RLNALRQEASDATR
+1254 RLNALRQEAHDATR

-1275 ELNGNAEAGYALQQ
+1275 ELNGNTEAVYSLQQ
-1289 QKKLRELNQ
+1289 ERKIRELKQ
-1298 KLANAKQLGQ
+1298 KLDNANRLKQT
-1308 GDIAREYQRQIEL
+1308 DVAREYQRQIEL
-1321 QQQIYDRQRN
+1321 TQQIYDRQRN

-1340 RARSQNT
+1340 RVRNQGSQ
-1347 ASGSNNVARQLQQ
+1347 GSSNAAQRLQQ
-1360 IGNPQVNVNTDDLN
+1360 IGNTQVNIDPEKLN
-1374 RILAQRDEAVANK
+1374 QILLQRDQAVAEK
-1387 AVGSL
+1387 AVNGFMNSL
-1392 MTQLE
+1392 QASL
-1397 NSFKRTS
+1397 KRTT

>member
-1 MANIQAGI
+1 MTNIQAGL

-15 SGAENIDALAQS
+15 SGVENIDALAQS

-32 IDTGKLTEE
+32 IDTGKLTTE
-41 AKELGATLAK
+41 AEELGATLAK

-77 ALDELTASLE
+77 ALDELTATLE

-126 RDAMAVSGVSVKNLA
+126 RDAMSVSGVSVKNLA
-141 AEETR
+141 AEEAR

-197 ELLKDSGTLSHEE
+197 ELLKNSGTLSHEE

-270 RKVADGTDE
+270 KKVAEGTDE
-279 QYAKLSD
+279 QYAQLSD

-297 SAAEMAELAAAGGQ
+297 SAAEMADLAAAGGQ

-325 ASKMSVAFGLS
+325 ASKMSVAFGMS

-352 IPIGEVEKLG
+352 LPIGEVEKLG

-412 PPEVAATAINAL
+412 PPEVAATAINAM

-434 GKGFQDALA
+434 GKGFQAALEG
-443 SIGTSADEMAANIAA
+443 IGTSADEMAANIAA
-458 NPQQALTEFLHQLEG
+458 NPQQALTEFLHKLEG
-473 LDKQSRALTL
+473 LDKQSRALML

-530 STSEAQIAKAK
+530 STSEAQINKAK

-560 LLASTVGGVAGAV
+560 LLASSAGSVASAI

-581 VLTQLAALFAAGAV
+581 VLTQLATLFAAGAI
-595 AVKAYETAVR
+595 AVKAYEAAVR
-605 LTGGAAALKSLVS
+605 LTGGAVSASFATQRVGIEATKASILSTTVAARELGIALK
-618 QKAAVDALT
+618 
-627 VSYGKAGLAA
+627 
-637 KEYGISAAAG
+637 SAAAG
-647 AAQTRGV
+647 NGFGNGAAAAGALAQNLKTAASNAGLLFAAFEVGRGV
-654 SGLASGLS
+654 GGWLRENTDLAKIFGDN
-662 AVASRWGLIGTLAV
+662 LAR
-676 TAGEALGSFI
+676 
-686 QDLYEHIPGLRGI
+686 IPAIL
-699 FDEIARPIAMIESLV
+699 DSLF
-714 TTGSLDKYHEFFKT
+714 TTGGLDKYHEFFKT
-728 DAEIKRE
+728 EAQIKRE
-735 LAESNKKA
+735 LEIADKKA
-743 TEAAEKA
+743 QEAAEKA

-755 KAAEEEATAVKAL
+755 KAAEEEAAAVKAL
-768 QAEYRASAAEQA
+768 QAEYRASATEFS
-780 ALERSM
+780 ALEHSM

-833 ELAAAQKALE
+833 ELAEAQKALE

-860 AEGIANFSTAAA
+860 AEGIANFSRVASQ
-872 KFGNDAEQMSR
+872 FGNDAEQMGR
-883 LFQAALKQMDSPEAV
+883 VFQAALKQMDSKESTDALLAEL
-898 EKLKAA
+898 EKV
-904 LEDAGKQAGMTAE
+904 GKQSGLTAE
-917 EIKKIGDAAP
+917 EIKKIGDTARE
-927 VASDKVADAFAKIG
+927 STDKVADAFAKIG

-956 QAFADFKDASEQAAA
+956 QAFADFQTASTEAAA

-979 MQAAFEQMMGKL
+979 IQAAFEAMMGKL
-991 KSKEEFAEFQNQLK
+991 KSKEEFAEFQHQLK

-1013 TQEQLAKI
+1013 TQEQLARLGDAASGGAEKAKAAYQGLNDTAVKT
-1021 GEAAEGS
+1021 GEAAKAAHEKGS
-1028 AKKGGSAYS
+1028 Q
-1037 SFYDAAEETIRKAE
+1037 AAENHAQSVRKVATANKEAAAE
-1051 EAEKK
+1051 ADNAAK
-1056 ATDSAEQHR
+1056 A
-1065 SKVSEVSKE
+1065 
-1074 YNNLSEAMKSAANGA
+1074 AANA
-1089 DFTEISVKA
+1089 S
-1098 KEAMESGAISGK
+1098 
-1110 QYQQIVEQ
+1110 
-1118 IKQKTD
+1118 
-1124 EMNGSTRAFGD
+1124 
-1135 TAKSSYGQ
+1135 KSFS
-1143 AFKAV
+1143 
-1148 TDYGY
+1148 DYGY
-1153 RLSQTGGYVKFNNEQ
+1153 RLTQTAGFYKLNNEQ
-1168 LELMNQKFRGVKIGM
+1168 LDLMNRQFSGIKLGM
-1183 EATLQ
+1183 EATFRAAQ
-1188 IGRMKDYTQQIY
+1188 MKDYTQQLY
-1200 LANSAMQ
+1200 GANAAMQ
-1207 RLSDA
+1207 RLNEASA
-1212 AAQGALTQGVLND
+1212 KGALTQDILND
-1225 AASAAARA
+1225 AASAASRA

-1245 RNAIADAQR
+1245 RNAISDAQR
-1254 RLNALRQEASDATR
+1254 RLNALRQEAHDATR

-1275 ELNGNAEAGYALQQ
+1275 ELNGNTEAVYSLQQ
-1289 QKKLRELNQ
+1289 ERKIRELKQ
-1298 KLANAKQLGQ
+1298 KLDNANRLKQT
-1308 GDIAREYQRQIEL
+1308 DVAREYQRQIEL
-1321 QQQIYDRQRN
+1321 TQQIYDRQRN

-1340 RARSQNT
+1340 RVRNQGSQ
-1347 ASGSNNVARQLQQ
+1347 GSSNAAQRLQQ
-1360 IGNPQVNVNTDDLN
+1360 IGNTQVNIDPEKLN
-1374 RILAQRDEAVANK
+1374 QILAQRDQAVAEK
-1387 AVGSL
+1387 AVNGFMDSL
-1392 MTQLE
+1392 HASL
-1397 NSFKRTS
+1397 KRAT

>member
-1 MANIQAGI
+1 MANIQAGL

-15 SGAENIDALAQS
+15 SGVENIDALAQS

-32 IDTGKLTEE
+32 IDTGKLTTE

-77 ALDELTASLE
+77 ALDELTATLE

-141 AEETR
+141 AEEAR

-197 ELLKDSGTLSHEE
+197 ELLKNSGTLSHEE

-270 RKVADGTDE
+270 KKVAEGTDE

-286 ELKKMGAELGI
+286 ELKKMSAELGI
-297 SAAEMAELAAAGGQ
+297 SAAEMADLAAAGGQ

-325 ASKMSVAFGLS
+325 ASKMSVAFGMT

-352 IPIGEVEKLG
+352 LPIGEVEKLG

-385 IGGTAKQFGLAA
+385 IGGTAKQFGLVA

-412 PPEVAATAINAL
+412 PPEVAATAINAM

-434 GKGFQDALA
+434 GKDFQAALEG
-443 SIGTSADEMAANIAA
+443 IGTSADEMAANIAA
-458 NPQQALTEFLHQLEG
+458 NPQQALTDFLHKLEG

-560 LLASTVGGVAGAV
+560 LLASTAGSVASAI

-581 VLTQLAALFAAGAV
+581 GLTQLAALFAAGAV
-595 AVKAYETAVR
+595 AVKAYEAAVR
-605 LTGGAAALKSLVS
+605 LTGGAVSASFATQRVGIEATKASILSTTVAARELGIALK
-618 QKAAVDALT
+618 
-627 VSYGKAGLAA
+627 
-637 KEYGISAAAG
+637 SAAAG
-647 AAQTRGV
+647 NGFGNGAAAAGALAQNLKTAASNAGLLFAAFEVGRGV
-654 SGLASGLS
+654 GGWLRENTDLAKIFGDN
-662 AVASRWGLIGTLAV
+662 LAR
-676 TAGEALGSFI
+676 
-686 QDLYEHIPGLRGI
+686 IPAIL
-699 FDEIARPIAMIESLV
+699 DSLF
-714 TTGSLDKYHEFFKT
+714 TTGGLDKYHEFFKT
-728 DAEIKRE
+728 EAQIKRE
-735 LAESNKKA
+735 LEIADKKA
-743 TEAAEKA
+743 QEAAEKA
-750 AAAKK
+750 AVAKK
-755 KAAEEEATAVKAL
+755 KAAEEEAAAVKAL
-768 QAEYRASAAEQA
+768 QAEYRASATELS
-780 ALERSM
+780 ALEHSM

-860 AEGIANFSTAAA
+860 AEGIANFSRVASQ
-872 KFGNDAEQMSR
+872 FGNDAEQMGR
-883 LFQAALKQMDSPEAV
+883 VFQAALKQMDSKESTDALLAEL
-898 EKLKAA
+898 EKV
-904 LEDAGKQAGMTAE
+904 GKQSGLTAE
-917 EIKKIGDAAP
+917 EIKKIGDTARE
-927 VASDKVADAFAKIG
+927 STDKVADAFAKIG

-956 QAFADFKDASEQAAA
+956 QAFADFQTASTEAAA

-979 MQAAFEQMMGKL
+979 IQAAFEAMMGKL
-991 KSKEEFAEFQNQLK
+991 KSKEEFAEFQHQLK

-1013 TQEQLAKI
+1013 TQEQLARLGDAASGGAEKAKTAYQGLNDTAAKT
-1021 GEAAEGS
+1021 GEAAKAAHEKGS
-1028 AKKGGSAYS
+1028 Q
-1037 SFYDAAEETIRKAE
+1037 AAENHAQSVRKVAIANKE
-1051 EAEKK
+1051 AAAEAENAAK
-1056 ATDSAEQHR
+1056 A
-1065 SKVSEVSKE
+1065 
-1074 YNNLSEAMKSAANGA
+1074 AANA
-1089 DFTEISVKA
+1089 S
-1098 KEAMESGAISGK
+1098 
-1110 QYQQIVEQ
+1110 
-1118 IKQKTD
+1118 
-1124 EMNGSTRAFGD
+1124 
-1135 TAKSSYGQ
+1135 KSFS
-1143 AFKAV
+1143 
-1148 TDYGY
+1148 DYGY
-1153 RLSQTGGYVKFNNEQ
+1153 RLTQTAGFYKLNNEQ
-1168 LELMNQKFRGVKIGM
+1168 LDLMNRQFSGIKLGM
-1183 EATLQ
+1183 EATFRAAQ
-1188 IGRMKDYTQQIY
+1188 MKEYTQQIY
-1200 LANSAMQ
+1200 SANTAMQ
-1207 RLSDA
+1207 RLTNA
-1212 AAQGALTQGVLND
+1212 AAQGAVTQDILND
-1225 AASAAARA
+1225 AASAASRA

-1245 RNAIADAQR
+1245 RNAISDAQR
-1254 RLNALRQEASDATR
+1254 RLNALRQEAHDATR

-1275 ELNGNAEAGYALQQ
+1275 ELNGNTEAIYSLQQ
-1289 QKKLRELNQ
+1289 ERKIRELKQ
-1298 KLANAKQLGQ
+1298 KLDNANRLKQT
-1308 GDIAREYQRQIEL
+1308 DVAREYQRQIDL
-1321 QQQIYDRQRN
+1321 QQQIYNRQRS

-1340 RARSQNT
+1340 QVRNQ
-1347 ASGSNNVARQLQQ
+1347 GSYGNSNAAQRLQQ
-1360 IGNPQVNVNTDDLN
+1360 IGNTQVNIDPEKLN
-1374 RILAQRDEAVANK
+1374 QILAQRDQAVAEK
-1387 AVGSL
+1387 AVNGFMNSL
-1392 MTQLE
+1392 EASL
-1397 NSFKRTS
+1397 KRTT

>member
-1 MANIQAGI
+1 MANIQAGL

-15 SGAENIDALAQS
+15 SGVENIDALAQS

-32 IDTGKLTEE
+32 IDTGKLTTE

-77 ALDELTASLE
+77 ALDELTATLE

-141 AEETR
+141 AEEAR

-197 ELLKDSGTLSHEE
+197 ELLKNSGTLSHEE

-230 GVKPSIAEVASEI
+230 GVKPSITEIASEV

-248 GAGGLAFATREA
+248 KAGGLAFAAKEA

-270 RKVADGTDE
+270 KKVAEGTDE

-286 ELKKMGAELGI
+286 ELKKMSAELGI
-297 SAAEMAELAAAGGQ
+297 SAAEMADLAAAGGQ

-325 ASKMSVAFGLS
+325 ASKMSVAFGMT

-352 IPIGEVEKLG
+352 LPIGEVEKLG

-385 IGGTAKQFGLAA
+385 IGGTAKQFGLVA

-412 PPEVAATAINAL
+412 PPEVAATAINAM

-434 GKGFQDALA
+434 GKDFQAALEG
-443 SIGTSADEMAANIAA
+443 IGTSADEMAANIAA
-458 NPQQALTEFLHQLEG
+458 NPQQALTDFLHKLEG

-560 LLASTVGGVAGAV
+560 LLASTAGSVASAI

-581 VLTQLAALFAAGAV
+581 ALTQLAALFAAGAV
-595 AVKAYETAVR
+595 AVKAYEAAVR
-605 LTGGAAALKSLVS
+605 LTGGAVSASFATQRVGIEATKASILSTTVAARELGIALK
-618 QKAAVDALT
+618 
-627 VSYGKAGLAA
+627 
-637 KEYGISAAAG
+637 SAAAG
-647 AAQTRGV
+647 NGFGNGAAAAGALAQNLKTAASNAGLLFAAFEVGRGV
-654 SGLASGLS
+654 GGWLRENTDLAKIFGDN
-662 AVASRWGLIGTLAV
+662 LAR
-676 TAGEALGSFI
+676 
-686 QDLYEHIPGLRGI
+686 IPAIL
-699 FDEIARPIAMIESLV
+699 DSLF

-728 DAEIKRE
+728 EAQIKRE
-735 LAESNKKA
+735 LEIADKKA
-743 TEAAEKA
+743 QEAAEKA

-755 KAAEEEATAVKAL
+755 KAAEEEAAAIKAL
-768 QAEYRASAAEQA
+768 QAEYRASATELS
-780 ALERSM
+780 ALEHSM

-809 VRTKTAELKAELDK
+809 VRTKTAELKTELDK

-860 AEGIANFSTAAA
+860 AEGIANFSRVVSQ
-872 KFGNDAEQMSR
+872 FGNDAEQMGR
-883 LFQAALKQMDSPEAV
+883 VFQAALKQMDSKESTDALLAEL
-898 EKLKAA
+898 EKV
-904 LEDAGKQAGMTAE
+904 GKQSGLTAE
-917 EIKKIGDAAP
+917 EIKKIGDTARE
-927 VASDKVADAFAKIG
+927 STDKVADAFAKIG

-956 QAFADFKDASEQAAA
+956 QAFADFQTASTEAAA

-979 MQAAFEQMMGKL
+979 IQAAFEAMMGKL
-991 KSKEEFAEFQNQLK
+991 KSKEEFAEFQHQLK

-1013 TQEQLAKI
+1013 TQEQLARLGDAATGGAEKAKAAYQGLNDTAAKT
-1021 GEAAEGS
+1021 GEAAKAAHEKGS
-1028 AKKGGSAYS
+1028 Q
-1037 SFYDAAEETIRKAE
+1037 AAENHAQSVRKVATANKEAAAE
-1051 EAEKK
+1051 ADNAAK
-1056 ATDSAEQHR
+1056 A
-1065 SKVSEVSKE
+1065 
-1074 YNNLSEAMKSAANGA
+1074 AANA
-1089 DFTEISVKA
+1089 S
-1098 KEAMESGAISGK
+1098 
-1110 QYQQIVEQ
+1110 
-1118 IKQKTD
+1118 
-1124 EMNGSTRAFGD
+1124 
-1135 TAKSSYGQ
+1135 KSFS
-1143 AFKAV
+1143 
-1148 TDYGY
+1148 DYGY
-1153 RLSQTGGYVKFNNEQ
+1153 RLTQTAGFYKLNNEQ
-1168 LELMNQKFRGVKIGM
+1168 LDLMNRQFSGIKLGM
-1183 EATLQ
+1183 EATFRAAQ
-1188 IGRMKDYTQQIY
+1188 MKEYTQQIY
-1200 LANSAMQ
+1200 NANTAMQ
-1207 RLSDA
+1207 RLTNAS
-1212 AAQGALTQGVLND
+1212 AQGAVTQDILND
-1225 AASAAARA
+1225 AASAASRA

-1245 RNAIADAQR
+1245 RNAISDAQR
-1254 RLNALRQEASDATR
+1254 RLNALRQEAHDATR

-1275 ELNGNAEAGYALQQ
+1275 ELNGNTEAIYSLQQ
-1289 QKKLRELNQ
+1289 ERKIRELQQ
-1298 KLANAKQLGQ
+1298 KLDNANRLKQT
-1308 GDIAREYQRQIEL
+1308 DVAREYQRQIDL
-1321 QQQIYDRQRN
+1321 QQQIYNRQRS

-1340 RARSQNT
+1340 QVRNQ
-1347 ASGSNNVARQLQQ
+1347 GSYGNSNAAQRLQQ
-1360 IGNPQVNVNTDDLN
+1360 IGNPQVNIDPEKLN
-1374 RILAQRDEAVANK
+1374 QILAQRDQAVAEK
-1387 AVGSL
+1387 AVNGFMNSL
-1392 MTQLE
+1392 QASL
-1397 NSFKRTS
+1397 KRTT

>member
-1 MANIQAGI
+1 
-9 EIKAGV
+9 
-15 SGAENIDALAQS
+15 
-27 IEAAG
+27 
-32 IDTGKLTEE
+32 
-41 AKELGATLAK
+41 
-51 AQAQQAAIAEYKALS
+51 
-66 AELDNTAKEMR
+66 
-77 ALDELTASLE
+77 
-87 KSMRGGGTQQQ
+87 
-98 QADLAKLRAESERL
+98 
-112 AKSETE
+112 
-118 LTGKLYAA
+118 
-126 RDAMAVSGVSVKNLA
+126 
-141 AEETR
+141 
-146 LSSESA
+146 
-152 AATAQLDRLTAEAQT
+152 
-167 LKAIADAK
+167 
-175 IQLGI
+175 
-180 DTDDKARQE
+180 
-189 IQKTKDAY
+189 
-197 ELLKDSGTLSHEE
+197 
-210 LARAAQLQEGK
+210 
-221 VRELEASLK
+221 
-230 GVKPSIAEVASEI
+230 
-243 QGLVG
+243 
-248 GAGGLAFATREA
+248 
-260 MKFETAMAGV
+260 
-270 RKVADGTDE
+270 
-279 QYAKLSD
+279 
-286 ELKKMGAELGI
+286 
-297 SAAEMAELAAAGGQ
+297 
-311 LGIPIEKLSEFTAI
+311 
-325 ASKMSVAFGLS
+325 
-336 AEEAGNAAA
+336 
-345 TIANVFQ
+345 
-352 IPIGEVEKLG
+352 
-362 DAINVLGNNTAAR
+362 
-375 EKDIVAAMAR
+375 
-385 IGGTAKQFGLAA
+385 
-397 DEAAALA
+397 
-404 DAFIALGK
+404 
-412 PPEVAATAINAL
+412 
-424 LQKLQTAQSQ
+424 
-434 GKGFQDALA
+434 
-443 SIGTSADEMAANIAA
+443 MAANIAA
-458 NPQQALTEFLHQLEG
+458 NPQQALTEFLHKLEG

-507 ALGLVADKG
+507 ALGLVNDQA
-516 QVVGAMQKEVANAM
+516 QIQGAMQKEAAAALN
-530 STSEAQIAKAK
+530 TTEGQINKAKAAVS
-541 QEIIN
+541 N
-546 VAIEVGEKLLPLVS
+546 MAGELGDALLPILKIT
-560 LLASTVGGVAGAV
+560 ASTVETVAT
-573 GAITEEFP
+573 AISDFTKDFP
-581 VLTQLAALFAAGAV
+581 VLSKLAVYFAAARVAMEAYSAV
-595 AVKAYETAVR
+595 VR
-605 LTGGAAALKSLVS
+605 LGGAAALKSLVS

-637 KEYGISAAAG
+637 KEYGSIASAG
-647 AAQTRGV
+647 VAAQSKGLT
-654 SGLASGLS
+654 GLASGLS
-662 AVASRWGLIGTLAV
+662 SLVARWGIIGTTA
-676 TAGEALGSFI
+676 TIAGEAVGVFI
-686 QDLYEHIPGLRGI
+686 QDLYEHIPGLRAV
-699 FDEIARPIAMIESLV
+699 FDEMARPIAMIDSLL

-735 LAESNKKA
+735 LEESNKKA

-755 KAAEEEATAVKAL
+755 KAAEEEVAAVKAL

-786 AALRADGRETSDFYS
+786 AALRADGRETGDFYS
-801 ELAIKLEN
+801 ELAVKLET
-809 VRTKTAELKAELDK
+809 VRTKTTDLKAELDK
-823 KNVKISADTG
+823 KNIKISADTG
-833 ELAAAQKALE
+833 ELAEAQKALE
-843 ALGLTAEEV
+843 SLGLTAEEV
-852 TTGMSKKA
+852 TTGLSKKA
-860 AEGIANFSTAAA
+860 SEGIANFSTAAA

-883 LFQAALKQMDSPEAV
+883 VFQAALKQMDSPEAV

-956 QAFADFKDASEQAAA
+956 QAFADFKDASEQAAS

-991 KSKEEFAEFQNQLK
+991 KSKEEFSEFQHQLK

-1013 TQEQLAKI
+1013 TQEQLARLGDAASGGAEKAKAAYQGLNDTAAQA
-1021 GEAAEGS
+1021 GESAKNAHNKGAQAAES
-1028 AKKGGSAYS
+1028 HAQSVSKVVKAND
-1037 SFYDAAEETIRKAE
+1037 DAAAS
-1051 EAEKK
+1051 AEKAAAATEK
-1056 ATDSAEQHR
+1056 AA
-1065 SKVSEVSKE
+1065 
-1074 YNNLSEAMKSAANGA
+1074 
-1089 DFTEISVKA
+1089 
-1098 KEAMESGAISGK
+1098 
-1110 QYQQIVEQ
+1110 
-1118 IKQKTD
+1118 
-1124 EMNGSTRAFGD
+1124 
-1135 TAKSSYGQ
+1135 
-1143 AFKAV
+1143 KAV

-1212 AAQGALTQGVLND
+1212 TAQGALTQGVLND
-1225 AASAAARA
+1225 AASAAAAA

-1289 QKKLRELNQ
+1289 EKKLRELNQ

-1360 IGNPQVNVNTDDLN
+1360 IGNPQVNVNTDELN
-1374 RILAQRDEAVANK
+1374 RLLAQRDEAVANR

>member
-1 MANIQAGI
+1 MANIQAGL

-15 SGAENIDALAQS
+15 SGVENIDALAQS

-32 IDTGKLTEE
+32 IDTGKLTTE

-77 ALDELTASLE
+77 ALDELTATLE

-126 RDAMAVSGVSVKNLA
+126 RDAMSVSGVSVKNLA
-141 AEETR
+141 AEEAR

-197 ELLKDSGTLSHEE
+197 ELLKNSGTLSHEE
-210 LARAAQLQEGK
+210 LARAAQLQESK

-270 RKVADGTDE
+270 KKVADGTDE
-279 QYAKLSD
+279 QYAQLSD

-325 ASKMSVAFGLS
+325 ASKMSVAFGMS

-352 IPIGEVEKLG
+352 LPIGEVEKLG

-385 IGGTAKQFGLAA
+385 IGGTAKQFGLVA

-412 PPEVAATAINAL
+412 PPEVAATAINAM

-434 GKGFQDALA
+434 GKDFQAALEG
-443 SIGTSADEMAANIAA
+443 IGTSADEMAANIAA
-458 NPQQALTEFLHQLEG
+458 NPQQALTDFLHKLEG

-560 LLASTVGGVAGAV
+560 LLASTAGSVASAI

-581 VLTQLAALFAAGAV
+581 ALTQLAALFAAGAV
-595 AVKAYETAVR
+595 AVKAYEAAVR
-605 LTGGAAALKSLVS
+605 LTGGAVSASFATQRVGIEATKASILSTTVAARELGIALK
-618 QKAAVDALT
+618 
-627 VSYGKAGLAA
+627 
-637 KEYGISAAAG
+637 SAAAG
-647 AAQTRGV
+647 NGFGNGAAAAGALAQNLKTAASNAGLLFAAFEVGRGV
-654 SGLASGLS
+654 GGWLRENTDLAKIFGDN
-662 AVASRWGLIGTLAV
+662 LAR
-676 TAGEALGSFI
+676 
-686 QDLYEHIPGLRGI
+686 IPAIL
-699 FDEIARPIAMIESLV
+699 DSLF
-714 TTGSLDKYHEFFKT
+714 TTGGLDKYHEFFKT
-728 DAEIKRE
+728 EAQIKRE
-735 LAESNKKA
+735 LEIADKKA
-743 TEAAEKA
+743 QEAAEKA
-750 AAAKK
+750 AVAKK
-755 KAAEEEATAVKAL
+755 KAAEEEAAAVKAL
-768 QAEYRASAAEQA
+768 QAEYRASATELS
-780 ALERSM
+780 ALEHSM

-860 AEGIANFSTAAA
+860 AEGIANFSRVASQ
-872 KFGNDAEQMSR
+872 FGNDAEQMGR
-883 LFQAALKQMDSPEAV
+883 VFQAALKQMDSKESTDALLAEL
-898 EKLKAA
+898 EKV
-904 LEDAGKQAGMTAE
+904 GKQSGLTAE
-917 EIKKIGDAAP
+917 EIKKIGDTARE
-927 VASDKVADAFAKIG
+927 STDKVADAFAKIG

-956 QAFADFKDASEQAAA
+956 QAFTDFQTASTEAAA

-979 MQAAFEQMMGKL
+979 IQAAFEAMMGKL
-991 KSKEEFAEFQNQLK
+991 KSKEEFAEFQHQLK

-1013 TQEQLAKI
+1013 TQEQLARLGDAASGGAEKAKAAYQGLNDTAAKT
-1021 GEAAEGS
+1021 GEAAKATHEKGS
-1028 AKKGGSAYS
+1028 Q
-1037 SFYDAAEETIRKAE
+1037 AAENHAQSVRKVATANKE
-1051 EAEKK
+1051 AAAEAENAAK
-1056 ATDSAEQHR
+1056 A
-1065 SKVSEVSKE
+1065 
-1074 YNNLSEAMKSAANGA
+1074 AANA
-1089 DFTEISVKA
+1089 S
-1098 KEAMESGAISGK
+1098 
-1110 QYQQIVEQ
+1110 
-1118 IKQKTD
+1118 
-1124 EMNGSTRAFGD
+1124 
-1135 TAKSSYGQ
+1135 KSFS
-1143 AFKAV
+1143 
-1148 TDYGY
+1148 DYGY
-1153 RLSQTGGYVKFNNEQ
+1153 RLTQTAGFYKLNNEQ
-1168 LELMNQKFRGVKIGM
+1168 LDLMNRQFSGIKLGM
-1183 EATLQ
+1183 EATFRAAQ
-1188 IGRMKDYTQQIY
+1188 MKEYTQQIY
-1200 LANSAMQ
+1200 NANTAMQ
-1207 RLSDA
+1207 RLTNAS
-1212 AAQGALTQGVLND
+1212 AQGAVTQDILND
-1225 AASAAARA
+1225 AASAASRA

-1245 RNAIADAQR
+1245 RNAISDAQR
-1254 RLNALRQEASDATR
+1254 RLNALRQEAHDATR

-1275 ELNGNAEAGYALQQ
+1275 ELNGNTEAVYSLQQ
-1289 QKKLRELNQ
+1289 ERKIRELQQ
-1298 KLANAKQLGQ
+1298 KLDNANRLKQT
-1308 GDIAREYQRQIEL
+1308 DVAREYQRQIDL
-1321 QQQIYDRQRN
+1321 QQQIYNRQRS

-1340 RARSQNT
+1340 QIRNQ
-1347 ASGSNNVARQLQQ
+1347 GSYGNSNAAQRLQQ
-1360 IGNPQVNVNTDDLN
+1360 IGNPQVDIDPEKLN
-1374 RILAQRDEAVANK
+1374 QILAQRDQAVAEK
-1387 AVGSL
+1387 AVNGFMNSL
-1392 MTQLE
+1392 QASL
-1397 NSFKRTS
+1397 KRTT

>member
-15 SGAENIDALAQS
+15 SGAEHIDALAQS

-32 IDTGKLTEE
+32 IDTGKLATE

-77 ALDELTASLE
+77 ALDELTATLE

-126 RDAMAVSGVSVKNLA
+126 RDAMSVSGVSVKNLA
-141 AEETR
+141 AEEAR

-221 VRELEASLK
+221 VRKLETSLK
-230 GVKPSIAEVASEI
+230 GVKPSITEVASEI

-270 RKVADGTDE
+270 KKVAEGTDE
-279 QYAKLSD
+279 QYAQLSD

-297 SAAEMAELAAAGGQ
+297 SAAEMADLAAAGGQ

-325 ASKMSVAFGLS
+325 ASKMSVAFGMS

-352 IPIGEVEKLG
+352 LPIGEVEKLG

-458 NPQQALTEFLHQLEG
+458 NPQQALTEFLHKLEG

-595 AVKAYETAVR
+595 AVKAYEAAVR
-605 LTGGAAALKSLVS
+605 LTGGAVSASFATQRVSIEATKASILTTTAAARELGIALK
-618 QKAAVDALT
+618 
-627 VSYGKAGLAA
+627 
-637 KEYGISAAAG
+637 SAAAG
-647 AAQTRGV
+647 NGFGNGAAAAGV
-654 SGLASGLS
+654 LAQNLKL
-662 AVASRWGLIGTLAV
+662 AVANAGLLFVAFEAGQAVGSWLRENTDWAKLFGDNLAR
-676 TAGEALGSFI
+676 
-686 QDLYEHIPGLRGI
+686 IPVI
-699 FDEIARPIAMIESLV
+699 IDSLF
-714 TTGSLDKYHEFFKT
+714 TTGGLDKYREHFKT
-728 DAEIKRE
+728 EAQIKRE
-735 LAESNKKA
+735 LAEADKKA
-743 TEAAEKA
+743 QEAAEKA
-750 AAAKK
+750 AAAKA
-755 KAAEEEATAVKAL
+755 KAAEEEAAAVKAL

-786 AALRADGRETSDFYS
+786 AALRADGRENGDFYS

-809 VRTKTAELKAELDK
+809 VRDKTAELKAELDK
-823 KNVKISADTG
+823 KNIKISADTG
-833 ELAAAQKALE
+833 ELAEAQKALE
-843 ALGLTAEEV
+843 SLGLTAEEV

-1013 TQEQLAKI
+1013 TQEQLARLGDAASGGAEKAKAAYQGLNDTAAQA
-1021 GEAAEGS
+1021 GEAAKN
-1028 AKKGGSAYS
+1028 AHDKGAQ
-1037 SFYDAAEETIRKAE
+1037 AAEGHAQSVGKVVKANDE
-1051 EAEKK
+1051 AAASAEKAAAATEK
-1056 ATDSAEQHR
+1056 AA
-1065 SKVSEVSKE
+1065 
-1074 YNNLSEAMKSAANGA
+1074 
-1089 DFTEISVKA
+1089 
-1098 KEAMESGAISGK
+1098 
-1110 QYQQIVEQ
+1110 
-1118 IKQKTD
+1118 
-1124 EMNGSTRAFGD
+1124 
-1135 TAKSSYGQ
+1135 
-1143 AFKAV
+1143 KAV

-1212 AAQGALTQGVLND
+1212 TAQGALTQGVLND

-1289 QKKLRELNQ
+1289 EKKLRELNQ

>member
-15 SGAENIDALAQS
+15 SGAEHIDALAQS

-32 IDTGKLTEE
+32 IDTGKLTAE

-77 ALDELTASLE
+77 ALDELTATLE

-141 AEETR
+141 AEEAR

-152 AATAQLDRLTAEAQT
+152 TATAQLDRLTAEAQT

-352 IPIGEVEKLG
+352 LPIGEVEKLG

-458 NPQQALTEFLHQLEG
+458 NPQQALTEFLHKLEG

-605 LTGGAAALKSLVS
+605 LAGGAVSASFATQRVGIEATKASILSTTTAARELGVALK
-618 QKAAVDALT
+618 
-627 VSYGKAGLAA
+627 
-637 KEYGISAAAG
+637 SAAAG
-647 AAQTRGV
+647 NGFGNGAAAAGALAQNLKLAATNAGLLFVAFEAGQGV
-654 SGLASGLS
+654 GTWLRENSELARTIGDNLARIPSILNSLFTTGGLS
-662 AVASRWGLIGTLAV
+662 KY
-676 TAGEALGSFI
+676 
-686 QDLYEHIPGLRGI
+686 YEH
-699 FDEIARPIAMIESLV
+699 
-714 TTGSLDKYHEFFKT
+714 FKT
-728 DAEIKRE
+728 EAQIKRE
-735 LAESNKKA
+735 LEEADKKA
-743 TEAAEKA
+743 QEAAEKA

-755 KAAEEEATAVKAL
+755 KAAEEEAAAVKAL

-786 AALRADGRETSDFYS
+786 AALRADGRETGDFYS
-801 ELAIKLEN
+801 ELAVKLEN
-809 VRTKTAELKAELDK
+809 VRTKTADLKAELDK
-823 KNVKISADTG
+823 KNIKISADTG
-833 ELAAAQKALE
+833 ELAEAQKALE
-843 ALGLTAEEV
+843 SLGLTAEEV
-852 TTGMSKKA
+852 TTGLSKKA
-860 AEGIANFSTAAA
+860 SEGIANFSTAAA

-883 LFQAALKQMDSPEAV
+883 VFQAALKQMDSPEAV

-927 VASDKVADAFAKIG
+927 VASDKVADAFSKIG

-991 KSKEEFAEFQNQLK
+991 KSKEEFAEFQYQLK

-1013 TQEQLAKI
+1013 TQEQLARLGDAASGGAEKAKAAYQGLNDTAAQA
-1021 GEAAEGS
+1021 GEAAKN
-1028 AKKGGSAYS
+1028 AHNKGAQ
-1037 SFYDAAEETIRKAE
+1037 AAESHAQSVGKVVKANDE
-1051 EAEKK
+1051 AAASAEKAAAATEK
-1056 ATDSAEQHR
+1056 AA
-1065 SKVSEVSKE
+1065 
-1074 YNNLSEAMKSAANGA
+1074 
-1089 DFTEISVKA
+1089 
-1098 KEAMESGAISGK
+1098 
-1110 QYQQIVEQ
+1110 
-1118 IKQKTD
+1118 
-1124 EMNGSTRAFGD
+1124 
-1135 TAKSSYGQ
+1135 
-1143 AFKAV
+1143 KAV

-1212 AAQGALTQGVLND
+1212 TAQGALTQGVLND
-1225 AASAAARA
+1225 AASAAAAA

-1289 QKKLRELNQ
+1289 EKKLRELNQ

-1360 IGNPQVNVNTDDLN
+1360 IGNPQVNVNTDELN
-1374 RILAQRDEAVANK
+1374 RLLAQRDEAVANK
-1387 AVGSL
+1387 AVGNL

>member
-1 MANIQAGI
+1 MANIQAGL

-15 SGAENIDALAQS
+15 SGVENIDALAQS

-32 IDTGKLTEE
+32 IDTGKLTAE

-77 ALDELTASLE
+77 ALDELTATLE

-141 AEETR
+141 AEEAR

-197 ELLKDSGTLSHEE
+197 ELLKNSGTLSHEE

-230 GVKPSIAEVASEI
+230 GVKPSISEIASEV

-248 GAGGLAFATREA
+248 KAGGLAFAAKEA

-270 RKVADGTDE
+270 KKVAEGTDE

-286 ELKKMGAELGI
+286 ELKKMSAELGI

-325 ASKMSVAFGLS
+325 ASKMSVAFGIT

-412 PPEVAATAINAL
+412 PPEVAATAINAM

-434 GKGFQDALA
+434 GKGFQTALEG
-443 SIGTSADEMAANIAA
+443 IGTSADEMAANIAA
-458 NPQQALTEFLHQLEG
+458 NPQQALTELLHKLES

-595 AVKAYETAVR
+595 AVKAYEAAVR
-605 LTGGAAALKSLVS
+605 LTGGAVSASFATQRVGIEATKASILSTTVAARELGIALK
-618 QKAAVDALT
+618 
-627 VSYGKAGLAA
+627 
-637 KEYGISAAAG
+637 SAAAG
-647 AAQTRGV
+647 NGFGNGAAAAGALAQNLKTAASNAGLLFAAFEVGRGV
-654 SGLASGLS
+654 GGWLRENTDLAKIFGDN
-662 AVASRWGLIGTLAV
+662 LAR
-676 TAGEALGSFI
+676 
-686 QDLYEHIPGLRGI
+686 IPAIL
-699 FDEIARPIAMIESLV
+699 DSLF

-728 DAEIKRE
+728 EAQIKRE
-735 LAESNKKA
+735 LEIADKKA
-743 TEAAEKA
+743 QEAAEKA
-750 AAAKK
+750 AVAKK
-755 KAAEEEATAVKAL
+755 KAAEEEAAAVKAL
-768 QAEYRASAAEQA
+768 QAEYRASATELS
-780 ALERSM
+780 ALEHSM

-860 AEGIANFSTAAA
+860 AEGIANFSRVASQ
-872 KFGNDAEQMSR
+872 FGNDAEQMVR
-883 LFQAALKQMDSPEAV
+883 VFQAALKQMDSKESTDALLAEL
-898 EKLKAA
+898 EKV
-904 LEDAGKQAGMTAE
+904 GKQSGLTAE
-917 EIKKIGDAAP
+917 EIKKIGDTARE
-927 VASDKVADAFAKIG
+927 STDKVADAFAKIG
-941 VDSKAVMTGISSDAR
+941 VDSKAVMTGISNDAR
-956 QAFADFKDASEQAAA
+956 QAFTAFQTASAEASA

-979 MQAAFEQMMGKL
+979 MQAAFEAMMGKL
-991 KSKEEFAEFQNQLK
+991 KSKEEFAEFQHQLK

-1013 TQEQLAKI
+1013 TQEQLARLGDAASGGAEKAKSAYQGLNDTALKT
-1021 GEAAEGS
+1021 GEAAKATHDKGS
-1028 AKKGGSAYS
+1028 Q
-1037 SFYDAAEETIRKAE
+1037 AAENHAQSVKKVATANKEAAAEADNAAKA
-1051 EAEKK
+1051 
-1056 ATDSAEQHR
+1056 
-1065 SKVSEVSKE
+1065 
-1074 YNNLSEAMKSAANGA
+1074 AANA
-1089 DFTEISVKA
+1089 S
-1098 KEAMESGAISGK
+1098 
-1110 QYQQIVEQ
+1110 
-1118 IKQKTD
+1118 
-1124 EMNGSTRAFGD
+1124 
-1135 TAKSSYGQ
+1135 KSFS
-1143 AFKAV
+1143 
-1148 TDYGY
+1148 DYGY
-1153 RLSQTGGYVKFNNEQ
+1153 RLTQTAGFYKLNNEQ
-1168 LELMNQKFRGVKIGM
+1168 LDLMNRQFSGIKLGI
-1183 EATLQ
+1183 EATFRAAQ
-1188 IGRMKDYTQQIY
+1188 MKEYTQQIY
-1200 LANSAMQ
+1200 NANTAMQ
-1207 RLSDA
+1207 RLTNAS
-1212 AAQGALTQGVLND
+1212 AQGAVTQDILND
-1225 AASAAARA
+1225 AASAASRA

-1245 RNAIADAQR
+1245 RNAISDAQR
-1254 RLNALRQEASDATR
+1254 RLNALRQEAHDATR

-1275 ELNGNAEAGYALQQ
+1275 ELNGNTEAIYSLQQ
-1289 QKKLRELNQ
+1289 ERKIRELQQ
-1298 KLANAKQLGQ
+1298 KLDNANRLKQT
-1308 GDIAREYQRQIEL
+1308 DVAREYQRQIDL
-1321 QQQIYDRQRN
+1321 QQQIYNRQRS

-1340 RARSQNT
+1340 QVRNQ
-1347 ASGSNNVARQLQQ
+1347 GSYGNSNAAQRLQQ
-1360 IGNPQVNVNTDDLN
+1360 IGNTQVNIDPEKLDQ
-1374 RILAQRDEAVANK
+1374 ILAQRDQAVAEK
-1387 AVGSL
+1387 AVNGFMNSL
-1392 MTQLE
+1392 QASL
-1397 NSFKRTS
+1397 KRTI

>member
-1 MANIQAGI
+1 MANIQAGL

-15 SGAENIDALAQS
+15 SGVANIDALAQS

-32 IDTGKLTEE
+32 IDTGKLTTE

-77 ALDELTASLE
+77 ALDELTATLE

-126 RDAMAVSGVSVKNLA
+126 RDAMSVSGVSVKNLA
-141 AEETR
+141 AEEAR

-197 ELLKDSGTLSHEE
+197 ELLKNSGTLSHEE

-270 RKVADGTDE
+270 KKVAEGTDE
-279 QYAKLSD
+279 QYAQLSD
-286 ELKKMGAELGI
+286 ELKKMSAELGI
-297 SAAEMAELAAAGGQ
+297 SAAEMADLAAAGGQ

-325 ASKMSVAFGLS
+325 ASKMSVAFGMT

-352 IPIGEVEKLG
+352 LPIGEVEKLG

-412 PPEVAATAINAL
+412 PPEVAATAINAM

-434 GKGFQDALA
+434 GKGFQAALEG
-443 SIGTSADEMAANIAA
+443 IGTSADEMAANIAA
-458 NPQQALTEFLHQLEG
+458 NPQQALTDFLHKLEG
-473 LDKQSRALTL
+473 LDKQSRALML

-530 STSEAQIAKAK
+530 STSEAQINKAK

-560 LLASTVGGVAGAV
+560 LLASTAGSVASAIGE
-573 GAITEEFP
+573 ITEEFP
-581 VLTQLAALFAAGAV
+581 VLTQLATLFAAGAV
-595 AVKAYETAVR
+595 AVKAYEAAVR
-605 LTGGAAALKSLVS
+605 LTGGAVSASFATQRVSIEATKASILTTTAAARELGIALK
-618 QKAAVDALT
+618 
-627 VSYGKAGLAA
+627 
-637 KEYGISAAAG
+637 SAAAG
-647 AAQTRGV
+647 NGFGNGAAAAGALAQNLKTAASNAGLLFAAFEVGRGV
-654 SGLASGLS
+654 GGWLRENTDLAKIFGDN
-662 AVASRWGLIGTLAV
+662 LAR
-676 TAGEALGSFI
+676 
-686 QDLYEHIPGLRGI
+686 IPAIL
-699 FDEIARPIAMIESLV
+699 DSLF
-714 TTGSLDKYHEFFKT
+714 TTGGLDKYHEFFKT
-728 DAEIKRE
+728 EAQIKRE
-735 LAESNKKA
+735 LEIADKKA
-743 TEAAEKA
+743 QEAAEKA

-755 KAAEEEATAVKAL
+755 KAAEEEAAAVKAL
-768 QAEYRASAAEQA
+768 QAEYRASATELS
-780 ALERSM
+780 ALEHSM
-786 AALRADGRETSDFYS
+786 AALRADGRETSDFYN

-860 AEGIANFSTAAA
+860 AEGIADFSRVASQ
-872 KFGNDAEQMSR
+872 FGNDAEQMGR
-883 LFQAALKQMDSPEAV
+883 VFQAALKQMDSKESTDALLAEL
-898 EKLKAA
+898 EKV
-904 LEDAGKQAGMTAE
+904 GKQSGLTAE
-917 EIKKIGDAAP
+917 EIKKIGDTARE
-927 VASDKVADAFAKIG
+927 STDKVADAFAKLG

-956 QAFADFKDASEQAAA
+956 QAFTDFQTASTEAAA

-979 MQAAFEQMMGKL
+979 IQAAFEAMMGKL
-991 KSKEEFAEFQNQLK
+991 KSKEEFAEFQHQLK

-1013 TQEQLAKI
+1013 TQEQLARLGDAASGGAEKAKTAYQGLNDTAAKT
-1021 GEAAEGS
+1021 GEAAKAAHEKGS
-1028 AKKGGSAYS
+1028 Q
-1037 SFYDAAEETIRKAE
+1037 AAENHAQSVRKVATANK
-1051 EAEKK
+1051 EAAVEADNAAK
-1056 ATDSAEQHR
+1056 A
-1065 SKVSEVSKE
+1065 
-1074 YNNLSEAMKSAANGA
+1074 AANA
-1089 DFTEISVKA
+1089 S
-1098 KEAMESGAISGK
+1098 
-1110 QYQQIVEQ
+1110 
-1118 IKQKTD
+1118 
-1124 EMNGSTRAFGD
+1124 
-1135 TAKSSYGQ
+1135 KSFS
-1143 AFKAV
+1143 
-1148 TDYGY
+1148 DYGY
-1153 RLSQTGGYVKFNNEQ
+1153 RLTQTAGFYKLNNEQ
-1168 LELMNQKFRGVKIGM
+1168 LDLMNRQFSGIKLGM
-1183 EATLQ
+1183 EATFRTAQ
-1188 IGRMKDYTQQIY
+1188 MKEYTQQIY
-1200 LANSAMQ
+1200 NANTAMQ
-1207 RLSDA
+1207 RLTNAS
-1212 AAQGALTQGVLND
+1212 AQGAVTQDILND
-1225 AASAAARA
+1225 AASAASRA

-1245 RNAIADAQR
+1245 RNAISDAQR
-1254 RLNALRQEASDATR
+1254 RLNALRQEAHDATR

-1275 ELNGNAEAGYALQQ
+1275 ELNGNTEAVYSLQQ
-1289 QKKLRELNQ
+1289 ERKIRELQQ
-1298 KLANAKQLGQ
+1298 KLDNANRLKQT
-1308 GDIAREYQRQIEL
+1308 DVAREYQRQIDL
-1321 QQQIYDRQRN
+1321 QQQIYNRQRS

-1340 RARSQNT
+1340 QVRNQ
-1347 ASGSNNVARQLQQ
+1347 GSYGNSNAAQRLQQ
-1360 IGNPQVNVNTDDLN
+1360 IGNTQVNIDPEKLN
-1374 RILAQRDEAVANK
+1374 QILAQRDQAVAEK
-1387 AVGSL
+1387 AVNGFMNSL
-1392 MTQLE
+1392 QASL
-1397 NSFKRTS
+1397 KRTT

>member
-1 MANIQAGI
+1 MANFQAGL

-15 SGAENIDALAQS
+15 SGVENIDALAQS

-32 IDTGKLTEE
+32 IDTGKLTTE

-77 ALDELTASLE
+77 ALDELTATLE
-87 KSMRGGGTQQQ
+87 KSMRGGGTQHQ

-126 RDAMAVSGVSVKNLA
+126 RDAMSVSGVSVKNLA
-141 AEETR
+141 AEEAR

-197 ELLKDSGTLSHEE
+197 ELLKNSGTLSHEE
-210 LARAAQLQEGK
+210 LARAAQLQESK
-221 VRELEASLK
+221 VRELEAILK

-270 RKVADGTDE
+270 KKVADGTDE
-279 QYAKLSD
+279 QYAQLSD

-325 ASKMSVAFGLS
+325 ASKMSVAFGMS

-352 IPIGEVEKLG
+352 LPIGEVEKLG

-385 IGGTAKQFGLAA
+385 IGGTAKQFGLVA

-412 PPEVAATAINAL
+412 PPEVAATAINAM

-434 GKGFQDALA
+434 GKDFQAALEG
-443 SIGTSADEMAANIAA
+443 IGTSADEMAANIAA
-458 NPQQALTEFLHQLEG
+458 NPQQALTDFLHKLEG

-560 LLASTVGGVAGAV
+560 LLASTAGSVASAI

-581 VLTQLAALFAAGAV
+581 ALTQLAALFAAGAV
-595 AVKAYETAVR
+595 AVKAYEAAVR
-605 LTGGAAALKSLVS
+605 LTGGAVSASFATQRVGIEATKASILSTTVAARELGIALK
-618 QKAAVDALT
+618 
-627 VSYGKAGLAA
+627 
-637 KEYGISAAAG
+637 SAAAG
-647 AAQTRGV
+647 NGFGNGAAAAGALAQNLKTAASNAGLLFAAFEVGRGV
-654 SGLASGLS
+654 GGWLRENTDLAKIFGDN
-662 AVASRWGLIGTLAV
+662 LAR
-676 TAGEALGSFI
+676 
-686 QDLYEHIPGLRGI
+686 IPAIL
-699 FDEIARPIAMIESLV
+699 DSLF
-714 TTGSLDKYHEFFKT
+714 TTGGLDKYHEFFKT
-728 DAEIKRE
+728 EAQIKRE
-735 LAESNKKA
+735 LEIADKKA
-743 TEAAEKA
+743 QEAAEKA
-750 AAAKK
+750 AVAKK
-755 KAAEEEATAVKAL
+755 KAAEEEAAAVKAL
-768 QAEYRASAAEQA
+768 QAEYRASATELS
-780 ALERSM
+780 ALEHSM

-809 VRTKTAELKAELDK
+809 VRTKTAELKAELDT

-843 ALGLTAEEV
+843 DLGLTAEEV

-860 AEGIANFSTAAA
+860 AEGIANFSRVASQ
-872 KFGNDAEQMSR
+872 FGNDAEQMGR
-883 LFQAALKQMDSPEAV
+883 VFQAALKQMDSKESTDALLAEL
-898 EKLKAA
+898 EKV
-904 LEDAGKQAGMTAE
+904 GKQSGLTAE
-917 EIKKIGDAAP
+917 EIKKIGDTARE
-927 VASDKVADAFAKIG
+927 STDKVADAFAKIG

-956 QAFADFKDASEQAAA
+956 QAFADFQTASTEAAA

-979 MQAAFEQMMGKL
+979 IQAAFEAMMGKL
-991 KSKEEFAEFQNQLK
+991 KSKEEFAEFQHQLK

-1013 TQEQLAKI
+1013 TQEQLARLGDAASGGAEKAKAAYQGLNDTAAKT
-1021 GEAAEGS
+1021 GEAAKAAHEKGS
-1028 AKKGGSAYS
+1028 Q
-1037 SFYDAAEETIRKAE
+1037 AAENHAQSVRKVATANKE
-1051 EAEKK
+1051 AAAEAENAAK
-1056 ATDSAEQHR
+1056 A
-1065 SKVSEVSKE
+1065 
-1074 YNNLSEAMKSAANGA
+1074 AANA
-1089 DFTEISVKA
+1089 S
-1098 KEAMESGAISGK
+1098 
-1110 QYQQIVEQ
+1110 
-1118 IKQKTD
+1118 
-1124 EMNGSTRAFGD
+1124 
-1135 TAKSSYGQ
+1135 KSFS
-1143 AFKAV
+1143 
-1148 TDYGY
+1148 DYGY
-1153 RLSQTGGYVKFNNEQ
+1153 RLTQTAGFYKLNNEQ
-1168 LELMNQKFRGVKIGM
+1168 LDLMNRQFSGIKLGM
-1183 EATLQ
+1183 EATFRAAQ
-1188 IGRMKDYTQQIY
+1188 MKEYTQQIY
-1200 LANSAMQ
+1200 NANTAMQ
-1207 RLSDA
+1207 RLTNAS
-1212 AAQGALTQGVLND
+1212 AQGAVTQDILND
-1225 AASAAARA
+1225 AASAASRA

-1245 RNAIADAQR
+1245 RNAISDAQR
-1254 RLNALRQEASDATR
+1254 RLNALRQEAHDATR

-1275 ELNGNAEAGYALQQ
+1275 ELNGNTEAVYSLQQ
-1289 QKKLRELNQ
+1289 ERKIRELQQ
-1298 KLANAKQLGQ
+1298 KLDNANRLKQT
-1308 GDIAREYQRQIEL
+1308 DVAREYQRQIDL
-1321 QQQIYDRQRN
+1321 QQQIYNRQRS

-1340 RARSQNT
+1340 QIRNQ
-1347 ASGSNNVARQLQQ
+1347 GSYGNSNAAQRLQQ
-1360 IGNPQVNVNTDDLN
+1360 IGNPQVDIDPEKLN
-1374 RILAQRDEAVANK
+1374 QILAQRDQAVAEK
-1387 AVGSL
+1387 AVNGFMNSL
-1392 MTQLE
+1392 QASL
-1397 NSFKRTS
+1397 KRTT

>member
-1 MANIQAGI
+1 MANIQAGL

-15 SGAENIDALAQS
+15 SGVENIDALAQS

-32 IDTGKLTEE
+32 IDTGKLTTE

-77 ALDELTASLE
+77 ALDELTATLE

-126 RDAMAVSGVSVKNLA
+126 RDAMSVSGVSVKNLA
-141 AEETR
+141 AEEAR

-180 DTDDKARQE
+180 DTDDKAWQE

-197 ELLKDSGTLSHEE
+197 ELLKNSGTLSHEE

-230 GVKPSIAEVASEI
+230 GVKPSISEIASEV

-248 GAGGLAFATREA
+248 KAGGLAFAAKEA

-270 RKVADGTDE
+270 KKVAEGTDE

-286 ELKKMGAELGI
+286 ELKKMSAELGI
-297 SAAEMAELAAAGGQ
+297 SAAEMADLAAAGGQ

-325 ASKMSVAFGLS
+325 ASKMSVAFGMT

-352 IPIGEVEKLG
+352 LPIGEVEKLG

-412 PPEVAATAINAL
+412 PPEVAATAINAM

-434 GKGFQDALA
+434 GKGFQAALEG
-443 SIGTSADEMAANIAA
+443 IGTSADEMAANIAA
-458 NPQQALTEFLHQLEG
+458 NPQQALTEFLHKLEG
-473 LDKQSRALTL
+473 LDKQSRALML

-530 STSEAQIAKAK
+530 STSEAQINKAK

-560 LLASTVGGVAGAV
+560 LLASSAGSVASAI

-581 VLTQLAALFAAGAV
+581 VLTQLATLFAAGAI
-595 AVKAYETAVR
+595 AVKAYEAAVR
-605 LTGGAAALKSLVS
+605 LTGGAVSASFATQRVGIEATKASILSTTVAARELGIALK
-618 QKAAVDALT
+618 
-627 VSYGKAGLAA
+627 
-637 KEYGISAAAG
+637 SAAAG
-647 AAQTRGV
+647 NGFGNGAAAAGALAQNLKTAASNAGLLFAAFEVGRGV
-654 SGLASGLS
+654 GGWLRENTDLAKIFGDN
-662 AVASRWGLIGTLAV
+662 LAR
-676 TAGEALGSFI
+676 
-686 QDLYEHIPGLRGI
+686 IPAIL
-699 FDEIARPIAMIESLV
+699 DSLF
-714 TTGSLDKYHEFFKT
+714 TTGGLDKYHEFFKT
-728 DAEIKRE
+728 EAQIKRE
-735 LAESNKKA
+735 LEIADKKA
-743 TEAAEKA
+743 QEAAEKA

-755 KAAEEEATAVKAL
+755 KAAEEEAAAVKAL
-768 QAEYRASAAEQA
+768 QAEYRASATELS
-780 ALERSM
+780 ALEHSM

-860 AEGIANFSTAAA
+860 AEGIANFSRVASQ
-872 KFGNDAEQMSR
+872 FGNDAEQMSR
-883 LFQAALKQMDSPEAV
+883 VFQAALKQMDSKESTDALLAEL
-898 EKLKAA
+898 EKV
-904 LEDAGKQAGMTAE
+904 GKQSGLTAE
-917 EIKKIGDAAP
+917 EIKKIGDTARE
-927 VASDKVADAFAKIG
+927 STDKVADAFAKLG

-956 QAFADFKDASEQAAA
+956 QAFADFQTASTEAAA

-979 MQAAFEQMMGKL
+979 IQAAFEAMMGKL
-991 KSKEEFAEFQNQLK
+991 KSKEEFAEFQHQLK

-1013 TQEQLAKI
+1013 TQEQLARLGDAASGGAEKAKTAYQGLNDTAAKT
-1021 GEAAEGS
+1021 GEAAKAAHDKGS
-1028 AKKGGSAYS
+1028 Q
-1037 SFYDAAEETIRKAE
+1037 AAENHAQSVRKVA
-1051 EAEKK
+1051 
-1056 ATDSAEQHR
+1056 
-1065 SKVSEVSKE
+1065 
-1074 YNNLSEAMKSAANGA
+1074 AAN
-1089 DFTEISVKA
+1089 
-1098 KEAMESGAISGK
+1098 KEAAAEA
-1110 QYQQIVEQ
+1110 
-1118 IKQKTD
+1118 D
-1124 EMNGSTRAFGD
+1124 NA
-1135 TAKSSYGQ
+1135 AKAAANASKS
-1143 AFKAV
+1143 FS
-1148 TDYGY
+1148 DYGY
-1153 RLSQTGGYVKFNNEQ
+1153 RLTQTAGFYKLNNEQ
-1168 LELMNQKFRGVKIGM
+1168 LDLMNRKFSGIKLGM
-1183 EATLQ
+1183 EATFRAAQ
-1188 IGRMKDYTQQIY
+1188 MKDYTQQLY
-1200 LANSAMQ
+1200 GANAAMQ
-1207 RLSDA
+1207 RLNEA
-1212 AAQGALTQGVLND
+1212 AAKGALTQDILND
-1225 AASAAARA
+1225 AASAASRA

-1245 RNAIADAQR
+1245 RNAISDAQR
-1254 RLNALRQEASDATR
+1254 RLNALRQEAHDATR

-1275 ELNGNAEAGYALQQ
+1275 ELNGNTEAVYSLQQ
-1289 QKKLRELNQ
+1289 ERKIRELKQ
-1298 KLANAKQLGQ
+1298 KLDNANRLKQT
-1308 GDIAREYQRQIEL
+1308 DVAREYQRQIEL
-1321 QQQIYDRQRN
+1321 TQQIYDRQRN

-1340 RARSQNT
+1340 RVRNQGSQGN
-1347 ASGSNNVARQLQQ
+1347 SNAAQRLQQ
-1360 IGNPQVNVNTDDLN
+1360 IGNTQVNIDPEKLN
-1374 RILAQRDEAVANK
+1374 QILAQRDQAVAEK
-1387 AVGSL
+1387 AVNGFMDSL
-1392 MTQLE
+1392 HASL
-1397 NSFKRTS
+1397 KRAT

>member
-1 MANIQAGI
+1 MANIQAGL

-15 SGAENIDALAQS
+15 SGTEHIDALAQS

-77 ALDELTASLE
+77 ALDELTATLE

-126 RDAMAVSGVSVKNLA
+126 RDAMSVSGVSVKNLA
-141 AEETR
+141 AEEAR

-175 IQLGI
+175 IQLGV

-197 ELLKDSGTLSHEE
+197 ELLKNSGTLSNEE

-230 GVKPSIAEVASEI
+230 GVKPSISVIASEV

-248 GAGGLAFATREA
+248 KAGGLAFAAKEA

-270 RKVADGTDE
+270 KKVAEGTDE

-286 ELKKMGAELGI
+286 ELKKMSAELGI
-297 SAAEMAELAAAGGQ
+297 SAAEMADLAAAGGQ

-325 ASKMSVAFGLS
+325 ASKMSVAFGMT

-352 IPIGEVEKLG
+352 LPIGEVEKLG

-385 IGGTAKQFGLAA
+385 IGGTAKQFGLVA

-412 PPEVAATAINAL
+412 PPEVAATAINAM

-434 GKGFQDALA
+434 GKDFQAALEG
-443 SIGTSADEMAANIAA
+443 IGTSADEMAANIAA
-458 NPQQALTEFLHQLEG
+458 NPQQALTDFLHKLEG

-546 VAIEVGEKLLPLVS
+546 VAIEIGEKLLPLVS

-595 AVKAYETAVR
+595 AVKAYEAAVR
-605 LTGGAAALKSLVS
+605 LTGGAVSASFATQRVGIEATKASILSTTVAARELGIALK
-618 QKAAVDALT
+618 
-627 VSYGKAGLAA
+627 
-637 KEYGISAAAG
+637 SAAAG
-647 AAQTRGV
+647 NGFGNGAAAAGALAQNLKTAASNAGLLFAAFEVGRGV
-654 SGLASGLS
+654 GGWLRENTDLAKIFGDN
-662 AVASRWGLIGTLAV
+662 LAR
-676 TAGEALGSFI
+676 
-686 QDLYEHIPGLRGI
+686 IPAIL
-699 FDEIARPIAMIESLV
+699 DSLF
-714 TTGSLDKYHEFFKT
+714 TTGGLDKYHEFFKT
-728 DAEIKRE
+728 EAQIKRE
-735 LAESNKKA
+735 LEIADKKA
-743 TEAAEKA
+743 QEAAEKA
-750 AAAKK
+750 AVAKK
-755 KAAEEEATAVKAL
+755 KAAEEEAAAVKSL
-768 QAEYRASAAEQA
+768 QAEYRASATELS
-780 ALERSM
+780 ALEHSM

-852 TTGMSKKA
+852 TTGISKKA
-860 AEGIANFSTAAA
+860 AEGIANFSRVASQ
-872 KFGNDAEQMSR
+872 FGNDAEQMGR
-883 LFQAALKQMDSPEAV
+883 VFQAAIKQMDSKESTDALLAEL
-898 EKLKAA
+898 EKV
-904 LEDAGKQAGMTAE
+904 GKQSGLTAE
-917 EIKKIGDAAP
+917 EIKKIGDTARE
-927 VASDKVADAFAKIG
+927 STDKVADAFAKIG

-956 QAFADFKDASEQAAA
+956 QAFTAFQTASAEASA

-979 MQAAFEQMMGKL
+979 MQAAFEAMMGKL
-991 KSKEEFAEFQNQLK
+991 KSKEEFAEFQHQLK

-1013 TQEQLAKI
+1013 TQEQLARLGDAASGGAEKAKAAYQGLNDTAAKT
-1021 GEAAEGS
+1021 GEAAKAAHEKGS
-1028 AKKGGSAYS
+1028 Q
-1037 SFYDAAEETIRKAE
+1037 AAENHAQSVRKVATANKEAAAE
-1051 EAEKK
+1051 ADNAAK
-1056 ATDSAEQHR
+1056 A
-1065 SKVSEVSKE
+1065 
-1074 YNNLSEAMKSAANGA
+1074 AANA
-1089 DFTEISVKA
+1089 S
-1098 KEAMESGAISGK
+1098 
-1110 QYQQIVEQ
+1110 
-1118 IKQKTD
+1118 
-1124 EMNGSTRAFGD
+1124 
-1135 TAKSSYGQ
+1135 KSFS
-1143 AFKAV
+1143 
-1148 TDYGY
+1148 DYGY
-1153 RLSQTGGYVKFNNEQ
+1153 RLTQTAGFYKLNNEQ
-1168 LELMNQKFRGVKIGM
+1168 LNLMNQQFSGIKLGM
-1183 EATLQ
+1183 EATFRAA
-1188 IGRMKDYTQQIY
+1188 RMKEYTQQIY
-1200 LANSAMQ
+1200 NANTAMQ
-1207 RLSDA
+1207 RLINAS
-1212 AAQGALTQGVLND
+1212 AQGAVTQDILND
-1225 AASAAARA
+1225 AASAASRA

-1245 RNAIADAQR
+1245 RNAISDAQR
-1254 RLNALRQEASDATR
+1254 RLNALRQEAHDATR

-1275 ELNGNAEAGYALQQ
+1275 ELNGNTEAVYSLQQ
-1289 QKKLRELNQ
+1289 ERKIRELQQ
-1298 KLANAKQLGQ
+1298 KLDNANRLKQT
-1308 GDIAREYQRQIEL
+1308 DVAREYQRQIDL
-1321 QQQIYDRQRN
+1321 QQQIYSRQRS

-1340 RARSQNT
+1340 QVRNQ
-1347 ASGSNNVARQLQQ
+1347 GSYGNSNAAQWLQQ
-1360 IGNPQVNVNTDDLN
+1360 IGNPQVNIDPEKLN
-1374 RILAQRDEAVANK
+1374 QILAQRDQAVAEK
-1387 AVGSL
+1387 AVNGFMNSL
-1392 MTQLE
+1392 QASL
-1397 NSFKRTS
+1397 KRTT

>member
-1 MANIQAGI
+1 MANIQAGL

-15 SGAENIDALAQS
+15 SGVENIDALAQS

-32 IDTGKLTEE
+32 IDTGKLTTE

-66 AELDNTAKEMR
+66 SELDNTAKEMR
-77 ALDELTASLE
+77 ALDELTATLE

-126 RDAMAVSGVSVKNLA
+126 RDAMSVSGVSVKNLA
-141 AEETR
+141 AEEAR

-197 ELLKDSGTLSHEE
+197 ELLKNSGTLSHEE

-230 GVKPSIAEVASEI
+230 GVKPSISEIASEV

-248 GAGGLAFATREA
+248 KAGGLAFAAKEA

-270 RKVADGTDE
+270 KKVAEGTDE
-279 QYAKLSD
+279 QYAQLSD
-286 ELKKMGAELGI
+286 ELKKMSAELGI
-297 SAAEMAELAAAGGQ
+297 SAAEMADLAAAGGQ

-325 ASKMSVAFGLS
+325 ASKMSVAFGMT

-352 IPIGEVEKLG
+352 LPIGEVEKLG

-412 PPEVAATAINAL
+412 PPEVAATAINAM

-434 GKGFQDALA
+434 GKGFQTALEG
-443 SIGTSADEMAANIAA
+443 IGTSADEMAANIAA
-458 NPQQALTEFLHQLEG
+458 NPQQALTEFLHKLEG

-595 AVKAYETAVR
+595 AVKAYEAAVR
-605 LTGGAAALKSLVS
+605 LTGGAVSASFATQRVGIEATKASILSTTVAARELGIALK
-618 QKAAVDALT
+618 
-627 VSYGKAGLAA
+627 
-637 KEYGISAAAG
+637 SAAAG
-647 AAQTRGV
+647 NGFGNGAAAAGALAQNLKTAASNAGLLFVAFEVGRGV
-654 SGLASGLS
+654 GGWLRENTDLAKIFGDN
-662 AVASRWGLIGTLAV
+662 LAR
-676 TAGEALGSFI
+676 
-686 QDLYEHIPGLRGI
+686 IPAIL
-699 FDEIARPIAMIESLV
+699 DSLF
-714 TTGSLDKYHEFFKT
+714 TTGGLDKYHEFFKT
-728 DAEIKRE
+728 EAQIKRE
-735 LAESNKKA
+735 LEIADKKA
-743 TEAAEKA
+743 QEAAEKA
-750 AAAKK
+750 AVAKK
-755 KAAEEEATAVKAL
+755 KAAEEEAAAVKAL
-768 QAEYRASAAEQA
+768 QAEYRASATELS
-780 ALERSM
+780 ALEYSM

-860 AEGIANFSTAAA
+860 AEGIANFSRVASQ
-872 KFGNDAEQMSR
+872 FGNDAEQMGR
-883 LFQAALKQMDSPEAV
+883 VFQAALKQMDSKESTDALLAEL
-898 EKLKAA
+898 EKV
-904 LEDAGKQAGMTAE
+904 GKQSGLTAE
-917 EIKKIGDAAP
+917 EIKKIGDTARE
-927 VASDKVADAFAKIG
+927 STDKVADAFAKIG

-956 QAFADFKDASEQAAA
+956 QAFADFQTASTEAAA

-979 MQAAFEQMMGKL
+979 IQAAFEAMMGKL
-991 KSKEEFAEFQNQLK
+991 KSKEEFAEFQHQLK
-1005 ASGDAALL
+1005 ASGDVALL
-1013 TQEQLAKI
+1013 TQEQLARLGDAASGGAEKAKTAYQGLNDTAAKT
-1021 GEAAEGS
+1021 GEATKATHEKGS
-1028 AKKGGSAYS
+1028 Q
-1037 SFYDAAEETIRKAE
+1037 AAENHAQSVRKVATANKE
-1051 EAEKK
+1051 AAAEAENAAK
-1056 ATDSAEQHR
+1056 A
-1065 SKVSEVSKE
+1065 
-1074 YNNLSEAMKSAANGA
+1074 AANA
-1089 DFTEISVKA
+1089 S
-1098 KEAMESGAISGK
+1098 
-1110 QYQQIVEQ
+1110 
-1118 IKQKTD
+1118 
-1124 EMNGSTRAFGD
+1124 
-1135 TAKSSYGQ
+1135 KSFS
-1143 AFKAV
+1143 
-1148 TDYGY
+1148 DYGY
-1153 RLSQTGGYVKFNNEQ
+1153 RLTQTAGFYKLNNEQ
-1168 LELMNQKFRGVKIGM
+1168 LNLMNQQFSGIKLGM
-1183 EATLQ
+1183 EATFRAAQ
-1188 IGRMKDYTQQIY
+1188 MKEYTQQIY
-1200 LANSAMQ
+1200 NANTAMQ
-1207 RLSDA
+1207 RLTNAS
-1212 AAQGALTQGVLND
+1212 AQGAVTQDILND
-1225 AASAAARA
+1225 AASAASRA

-1245 RNAIADAQR
+1245 RNAISDAQR
-1254 RLNALRQEASDATR
+1254 RLNALRQEAHDATR

-1275 ELNGNAEAGYALQQ
+1275 ELNGNTEAIYSLQQ
-1289 QKKLRELNQ
+1289 ERKIRELQQ
-1298 KLANAKQLGQ
+1298 KLDNANRLKQT
-1308 GDIAREYQRQIEL
+1308 DVAREYQRQIDL
-1321 QQQIYDRQRN
+1321 QQQIYNRQRS

-1340 RARSQNT
+1340 QVRNQ
-1347 ASGSNNVARQLQQ
+1347 GSYGNSNAAQRLQH
-1360 IGNPQVNVNTDDLN
+1360 IGNPQVNIDPEKLN
-1374 RILAQRDEAVANK
+1374 QILAQRDQAVAEK
-1387 AVGSL
+1387 AVNGFMNSL
-1392 MTQLE
+1392 QASL
-1397 NSFKRTS
+1397 KRTT

>member
-1 MANIQAGI
+1 MANIQAGL

-15 SGAENIDALAQS
+15 SGAEHIDALAQS

-41 AKELGATLAK
+41 AKELGATLSK

-77 ALDELTASLE
+77 ALDELTATLE

-112 AKSETE
+112 EKSETE

-126 RDAMAVSGVSVKNLA
+126 HDAMAVSGVSVKNLA
-141 AEETR
+141 AEEAR

-197 ELLKDSGTLSHEE
+197 ELLKNSGTLSNEE

-230 GVKPSIAEVASEI
+230 GVKPSISVIASEV

-248 GAGGLAFATREA
+248 KAGGLAFAAKEA

-270 RKVADGTDE
+270 KKVAEGTDE

-286 ELKKMGAELGI
+286 ELKKMSAELGI
-297 SAAEMAELAAAGGQ
+297 SAAEMADLAAAGGQ

-325 ASKMSVAFGLS
+325 ASKMSVAFGMT

-352 IPIGEVEKLG
+352 LPIGEVEKLG

-412 PPEVAATAINAL
+412 PPEVAATAINAM

-434 GKGFQDALA
+434 GKDFQTALEG
-443 SIGTSADEMAANIAA
+443 IGTSADEMAANIAA
-458 NPQQALTEFLHQLEG
+458 NPQQALTEFLHKLEG

-483 SQLFGTEYSDD
+483 SQIFGTEYSDD

-507 ALGLVADKG
+507 ALGLVND
-516 QVVGAMQKEVANAM
+516 QSQIQGAMQKEAAAALN
-530 STSEAQIAKAK
+530 TTEGQINKAKAAVS
-541 QEIIN
+541 N
-546 VAIEVGEKLLPLVS
+546 MAGELGNALLPILKIT
-560 LLASTVGGVAGAV
+560 ASTVETVAT
-573 GAITEEFP
+573 AISDFTKDFP
-581 VLTQLAALFAAGAV
+581 VLSKLAIYFAAARVAMEAYSAV
-595 AVKAYETAVR
+595 VR
-605 LTGGAAALKSLVS
+605 LGGAAALKSLVS

-662 AVASRWGLIGTLAV
+662 TVASRWGLIGTLAV

-755 KAAEEEATAVKAL
+755 KAAEEEAAAIKAL

-786 AALRADGRETSDFYS
+786 AALRADGRENSDFYH
-801 ELAIKLEN
+801 ELAVKLEYA
-809 VRTKTAELKAELDK
+809 RLKTAELKAELDK

-860 AEGIANFSTAAA
+860 AEGIANFSRVASQ
-872 KFGNDAEQMSR
+872 FGNDAEQMGR
-883 LFQAALKQMDSPEAV
+883 VFQAALKQMDSKESTDALLAEL
-898 EKLKAA
+898 EKV
-904 LEDAGKQAGMTAE
+904 GKQSGLTAE
-917 EIKKIGDAAP
+917 EIKKIGDTARE
-927 VASDKVADAFAKIG
+927 STDKVADAFAKIG

-956 QAFADFKDASEQAAA
+956 QAFTDFQTASTEAAA

-979 MQAAFEQMMGKL
+979 IQAAFEAMMGKL
-991 KSKEEFAEFQNQLK
+991 KSKEEFAEFQHQLK

-1013 TQEQLAKI
+1013 TQEQLARLGDAASGGAEKAKAAYQGLNDTAAKT
-1021 GEAAEGS
+1021 GEAAKAAHEKGS
-1028 AKKGGSAYS
+1028 Q
-1037 SFYDAAEETIRKAE
+1037 AAENHAQSVRKVA
-1051 EAEKK
+1051 
-1056 ATDSAEQHR
+1056 
-1065 SKVSEVSKE
+1065 
-1074 YNNLSEAMKSAANGA
+1074 AAN
-1089 DFTEISVKA
+1089 
-1098 KEAMESGAISGK
+1098 KEAAAEA
-1110 QYQQIVEQ
+1110 
-1118 IKQKTD
+1118 D
-1124 EMNGSTRAFGD
+1124 NA
-1135 TAKSSYGQ
+1135 AKAAANASKS
-1143 AFKAV
+1143 FS
-1148 TDYGY
+1148 DYGY
-1153 RLSQTGGYVKFNNEQ
+1153 RLTQTAGFYKLNNEQ
-1168 LELMNQKFRGVKIGM
+1168 LDLMNRQFSGIKLGM
-1183 EATLQ
+1183 EATFRAAQ
-1188 IGRMKDYTQQIY
+1188 MKEYTQQIY
-1200 LANSAMQ
+1200 SANTAMQ
-1207 RLSDA
+1207 RLTNAS
-1212 AAQGALTQGVLND
+1212 AQGAVTQDILND
-1225 AASAAARA
+1225 AASAASRA

-1245 RNAIADAQR
+1245 RNAISDAQR
-1254 RLNALRQEASDATR
+1254 RLNALRQEAHDATR

-1275 ELNGNAEAGYALQQ
+1275 ELNGNTEAVYSLQQ
-1289 QKKLRELNQ
+1289 ERKIRELQQ
-1298 KLANAKQLGQ
+1298 KLDNANRLKQT
-1308 GDIAREYQRQIEL
+1308 DVAREYQRQIDL
-1321 QQQIYDRQRN
+1321 QQQIYNRQRS

-1340 RARSQNT
+1340 QVRNQ
-1347 ASGSNNVARQLQQ
+1347 GSYGNSNAAQRLQQ
-1360 IGNPQVNVNTDDLN
+1360 IGNTQVNIDPEKLN
-1374 RILAQRDEAVANK
+1374 QILAQRDQAVAEK
-1387 AVGSL
+1387 AVNGFMNSL
-1392 MTQLE
+1392 QASL
-1397 NSFKRTS
+1397 KRTT

>member
-1 MANIQAGI
+1 MANIQAGL

-15 SGAENIDALAQS
+15 SGVENIDALAQS

-32 IDTGKLTEE
+32 IDTGKLTTE

-77 ALDELTASLE
+77 ALDELTATLE

-141 AEETR
+141 AEEAR

-152 AATAQLDRLTAEAQT
+152 TATAQLDRLTAEAQT

-197 ELLKDSGTLSHEE
+197 ELLKNSGTLSHEE

-230 GVKPSIAEVASEI
+230 GVKPSISEIASEV

-248 GAGGLAFATREA
+248 KAGGLAFAAKEA

-270 RKVADGTDE
+270 KKVAEGTDE

-286 ELKKMGAELGI
+286 ELKKMSAELGI
-297 SAAEMAELAAAGGQ
+297 SAAEMADLAAAGGQ

-325 ASKMSVAFGLS
+325 ASKMSVAFGMT

-352 IPIGEVEKLG
+352 LPIGEVEKLG

-385 IGGTAKQFGLAA
+385 IGGTAKQFGLVA

-412 PPEVAATAINAL
+412 PPEVAATAINAM

-434 GKGFQDALA
+434 GKDFQAALEG
-443 SIGTSADEMAANIAA
+443 IGTSADEMAANIAA
-458 NPQQALTEFLHQLEG
+458 NPQQALTDFLHKLEG

-560 LLASTVGGVAGAV
+560 LLASTAGSVASAI

-581 VLTQLAALFAAGAV
+581 ALTQLAALFAAGAV
-595 AVKAYETAVR
+595 AVKAYEAAVR
-605 LTGGAAALKSLVS
+605 LTGGAVSASFATQRVGIEATKASILSTTVAARELGIALK
-618 QKAAVDALT
+618 
-627 VSYGKAGLAA
+627 
-637 KEYGISAAAG
+637 SAAAG
-647 AAQTRGV
+647 NGFGNGAAAAGALAQNLKTAASNAGLLFAAFEVGRGV
-654 SGLASGLS
+654 GGWLRENTDLAKIFGDN
-662 AVASRWGLIGTLAV
+662 LAR
-676 TAGEALGSFI
+676 
-686 QDLYEHIPGLRGI
+686 IPAIL
-699 FDEIARPIAMIESLV
+699 DSLF
-714 TTGSLDKYHEFFKT
+714 TTGGLDKYHEFFKT
-728 DAEIKRE
+728 EAQIKRE
-735 LAESNKKA
+735 LEVADKKA
-743 TEAAEKA
+743 QEAAEKA

-755 KAAEEEATAVKAL
+755 KAAEEEAAAVKAL
-768 QAEYRASAAEQA
+768 QAEYRASATELS
-780 ALERSM
+780 ALEHSM
-786 AALRADGRETSDFYS
+786 AALRADGREASDFYS

-860 AEGIANFSTAAA
+860 AEGIANFSRVASQ
-872 KFGNDAEQMSR
+872 FGNDAEQMGR
-883 LFQAALKQMDSPEAV
+883 VFQAALKQMDSKESTDALLAEL
-898 EKLKAA
+898 EKV
-904 LEDAGKQAGMTAE
+904 GKQSGLTAE
-917 EIKKIGDAAP
+917 EIKKIGDTARE
-927 VASDKVADAFAKIG
+927 STDKVADAFAKLG

-956 QAFADFKDASEQAAA
+956 QAFADFQTASTEAAA

-979 MQAAFEQMMGKL
+979 IQAAFEAMMGKL
-991 KSKEEFAEFQNQLK
+991 KSKEEFAEFQHQLK

-1013 TQEQLAKI
+1013 TQEQLARLGDAASGGAEKAKAAYQGLNDTAAKT
-1021 GEAAEGS
+1021 GEAVKAAHDKGS
-1028 AKKGGSAYS
+1028 Q
-1037 SFYDAAEETIRKAE
+1037 AAENHAQSVRKVATANKEAAAE
-1051 EAEKK
+1051 ADNAAK
-1056 ATDSAEQHR
+1056 A
-1065 SKVSEVSKE
+1065 
-1074 YNNLSEAMKSAANGA
+1074 AANA
-1089 DFTEISVKA
+1089 S
-1098 KEAMESGAISGK
+1098 
-1110 QYQQIVEQ
+1110 
-1118 IKQKTD
+1118 
-1124 EMNGSTRAFGD
+1124 
-1135 TAKSSYGQ
+1135 KSFS
-1143 AFKAV
+1143 
-1148 TDYGY
+1148 DYGY
-1153 RLSQTGGYVKFNNEQ
+1153 RLTQTAGFYKLNNEQ
-1168 LELMNQKFRGVKIGM
+1168 LDLMNRKFSGIKLGM
-1183 EATLQ
+1183 EATFRAAQ
-1188 IGRMKDYTQQIY
+1188 MKDYTQQLY
-1200 LANSAMQ
+1200 GANAAMQ
-1207 RLSDA
+1207 RLNEASA
-1212 AAQGALTQGVLND
+1212 KGALTQDILND
-1225 AASAAARA
+1225 AASAASRA

-1245 RNAIADAQR
+1245 RNAISDAQR
-1254 RLNALRQEASDATR
+1254 RLNALRQEAHDATR

-1275 ELNGNAEAGYALQQ
+1275 ELNGNTEAVYSLQQ
-1289 QKKLRELNQ
+1289 ERKIRELKQ
-1298 KLANAKQLGQ
+1298 KLDNANRLKQT
-1308 GDIAREYQRQIEL
+1308 DVAREYQRQIEL
-1321 QQQIYDRQRN
+1321 TQQIYDRQRN
-1331 KRAESAAQE
+1331 KRAESATQE
-1340 RARSQNT
+1340 RVRNQGSQ
-1347 ASGSNNVARQLQQ
+1347 GSSNAAQRLQQ
-1360 IGNPQVNVNTDDLN
+1360 IGNTQVNIDPEKLN
-1374 RILAQRDEAVANK
+1374 QILAQRDQAVAEK
-1387 AVGSL
+1387 AVNGFMNSL
-1392 MTQLE
+1392 QASL
-1397 NSFKRTS
+1397 KRTT

>member
-1 MANIQAGI
+1 MANIQAGL

-15 SGAENIDALAQS
+15 SGVENIDALAQS

-32 IDTGKLTEE
+32 IDTGKLTTE

-77 ALDELTASLE
+77 ALDELTATLE

-126 RDAMAVSGVSVKNLA
+126 RDAMSVSGVSVKNLA
-141 AEETR
+141 AEEAR

-197 ELLKDSGTLSHEE
+197 ELLKNSGTLSHEE

-230 GVKPSIAEVASEI
+230 GVKPSISEIASEV

-248 GAGGLAFATREA
+248 KAGGLAFAAKEA

-270 RKVADGTDE
+270 KKVAEGTDE

-286 ELKKMGAELGI
+286 ELKKMSAEFGI
-297 SAAEMAELAAAGGQ
+297 SAAEMADLAAAGGQ

-325 ASKMSVAFGLS
+325 ASKMSVAFGMT

-352 IPIGEVEKLG
+352 LPIGEVEKLG

-412 PPEVAATAINAL
+412 PPEVAATAINAM

-434 GKGFQDALA
+434 GKGFQAALEG
-443 SIGTSADEMAANIAA
+443 IGTSADEMAANIAA
-458 NPQQALTEFLHQLEG
+458 NPQQALTEFLHKLEG
-473 LDKQSRALTL
+473 LDKQSRALML

-530 STSEAQIAKAK
+530 STSEAQINKAK

-560 LLASTVGGVAGAV
+560 LLASSAGSVASAI

-581 VLTQLAALFAAGAV
+581 VLTQLATLFAAGAI
-595 AVKAYETAVR
+595 AVKAYEAAVR
-605 LTGGAAALKSLVS
+605 LTGGAVSASFATQRVGIEATKASMLSTTVAARELGIALK
-618 QKAAVDALT
+618 
-627 VSYGKAGLAA
+627 
-637 KEYGISAAAG
+637 SAAAG
-647 AAQTRGV
+647 NGFGNGAAAAGALAQNLKTAASNAGLLFAAFEVGRGV
-654 SGLASGLS
+654 GGWLRENTDLAKIFGDN
-662 AVASRWGLIGTLAV
+662 LAR
-676 TAGEALGSFI
+676 
-686 QDLYEHIPGLRGI
+686 IPAIL
-699 FDEIARPIAMIESLV
+699 DSLF
-714 TTGSLDKYHEFFKT
+714 TTGGLDKYHEFFKT
-728 DAEIKRE
+728 EAQIKRE
-735 LAESNKKA
+735 LEIADKKA
-743 TEAAEKA
+743 QEAAEKA

-755 KAAEEEATAVKAL
+755 KAAEEEAAAVKAL
-768 QAEYRASAAEQA
+768 QAEYRASATELS
-780 ALERSM
+780 ALEHSM

-860 AEGIANFSTAAA
+860 AEGIANFSRVASQ
-872 KFGNDAEQMSR
+872 FGNDAEQMGR
-883 LFQAALKQMDSPEAV
+883 VFQAALKQMDSKESTDALLAEL
-898 EKLKAA
+898 EKV
-904 LEDAGKQAGMTAE
+904 GKQSGLTAE
-917 EIKKIGDAAP
+917 EIKKIGDTARE
-927 VASDKVADAFAKIG
+927 STDKVADAFAKLG

-956 QAFADFKDASEQAAA
+956 QAFTDFQTASTEAAA

-979 MQAAFEQMMGKL
+979 IQAAFEAMMGKL
-991 KSKEEFAEFQNQLK
+991 KSKEEFAEFQHQLK

-1013 TQEQLAKI
+1013 TQEQLARLGDAASGGAEKAKTAYQGLNDTAAKT
-1021 GEAAEGS
+1021 GEAAKAAHEKGS
-1028 AKKGGSAYS
+1028 Q
-1037 SFYDAAEETIRKAE
+1037 AAENHAQSVRKVATANKE
-1051 EAEKK
+1051 AAAEAENAAK
-1056 ATDSAEQHR
+1056 A
-1065 SKVSEVSKE
+1065 
-1074 YNNLSEAMKSAANGA
+1074 AANA
-1089 DFTEISVKA
+1089 S
-1098 KEAMESGAISGK
+1098 
-1110 QYQQIVEQ
+1110 
-1118 IKQKTD
+1118 
-1124 EMNGSTRAFGD
+1124 
-1135 TAKSSYGQ
+1135 KSFS
-1143 AFKAV
+1143 
-1148 TDYGY
+1148 DYGY
-1153 RLSQTGGYVKFNNEQ
+1153 RLTQTAGFYKLNNEQ
-1168 LELMNQKFRGVKIGM
+1168 LDLMNRQFSGIKLGM
-1183 EATLQ
+1183 EATFRIAQ
-1188 IGRMKDYTQQIY
+1188 MKEYTQQIY
-1200 LANSAMQ
+1200 SANTAMQ
-1207 RLSDA
+1207 RLTNA
-1212 AAQGALTQGVLND
+1212 AAQGAVTQDILND
-1225 AASAAARA
+1225 AASAASRA

-1245 RNAIADAQR
+1245 RNAISDAQR
-1254 RLNALRQEASDATR
+1254 RLNALRQEAHDATR

-1275 ELNGNAEAGYALQQ
+1275 ELNGNTEAIYSLQQ
-1289 QKKLRELNQ
+1289 ERKIRELQQ
-1298 KLANAKQLGQ
+1298 KLDNANRLKQT
-1308 GDIAREYQRQIEL
+1308 DVAREYQRQIDL
-1321 QQQIYDRQRN
+1321 QQQIYNRQRS

-1340 RARSQNT
+1340 QVRNQGSQ
-1347 ASGSNNVARQLQQ
+1347 GSSNAAQRLQQ
-1360 IGNPQVNVNTDDLN
+1360 IGNTQVNIDPEKLN
-1374 RILAQRDEAVANK
+1374 QILAQRDQAVAEK
-1387 AVGSL
+1387 AVNGFMNSL
-1392 MTQLE
+1392 QASL
-1397 NSFKRTS
+1397 KRTT

>member
-1 MANIQAGI
+1 M
-9 EIKAGV
+9 
-15 SGAENIDALAQS
+15 
-27 IEAAG
+27 
-32 IDTGKLTEE
+32 
-41 AKELGATLAK
+41 
-51 AQAQQAAIAEYKALS
+51 S

-77 ALDELTASLE
+77 ALDELTATLE

-112 AKSETE
+112 ARSETE

-126 RDAMAVSGVSVKNLA
+126 RDAMSVSGVSVKNLA
-141 AEETR
+141 AEEAR

-230 GVKPSIAEVASEI
+230 GMKPSISEIASEV

-248 GAGGLAFATREA
+248 KAGGLAFAAKEA

-270 RKVADGTDE
+270 KKVAEGTDE
-279 QYAKLSD
+279 QYAQLSD

-297 SAAEMAELAAAGGQ
+297 SAAEMADLAAAGGQ

-325 ASKMSVAFGLS
+325 ASKMSVAFGMS

-352 IPIGEVEKLG
+352 LPIGEVEKLG

-458 NPQQALTEFLHQLEG
+458 NPQQALTEFLHKLEG

-516 QVVGAMQKEVANAM
+516 QVVGAMQKEVASAM

-541 QEIIN
+541 QEIVN

-595 AVKAYETAVR
+595 AVKAYEAAVR
-605 LTGGAAALKSLVS
+605 LTGGAVSASFATQRVSIEATKSSILTTTAAARELGIALK
-618 QKAAVDALT
+618 
-627 VSYGKAGLAA
+627 
-637 KEYGISAAAG
+637 SAAAG
-647 AAQTRGV
+647 NGFGNGAAAAGV
-654 SGLASGLS
+654 LAQNLKLAAANAGLLFVAFEAGQ
-662 AVASRWGLIGTLAV
+662 AVGSWLRENTDWAKLFGDNLAR
-676 TAGEALGSFI
+676 
-686 QDLYEHIPGLRGI
+686 IPAI
-699 FDEIARPIAMIESLV
+699 IDSLF
-714 TTGSLDKYHEFFKT
+714 TTGGLDKYREHFKT
-728 DAEIKRE
+728 EAQIKRE
-735 LAESNKKA
+735 LAEADKKA
-743 TEAAEKA
+743 QEAAEKA
-750 AAAKK
+750 AAAKA
-755 KAAEEEATAVKAL
+755 KAAEEEAAAVKAL

-786 AALRADGRETSDFYS
+786 AALRADGRENGDFYS
-801 ELAIKLEN
+801 ELAVKLEN
-809 VRTKTAELKAELDK
+809 VRDKTAELKAELDK
-823 KNVKISADTG
+823 KNIKISADTG
-833 ELAAAQKALE
+833 ELAEAQKALE
-843 ALGLTAEEV
+843 SLGLTAEEV

-991 KSKEEFAEFQNQLK
+991 KSKEEFAEFQRQLK

-1013 TQEQLAKI
+1013 TQEQLARLGDAASGGAEKAKAAYQGLNDTAAQA
-1021 GEAAEGS
+1021 GEAAKN
-1028 AKKGGSAYS
+1028 AHDKGAQ
-1037 SFYDAAEETIRKAE
+1037 AAEGHAQSVGKVVKANDE
-1051 EAEKK
+1051 AAVSAEKAAAATEK
-1056 ATDSAEQHR
+1056 AA
-1065 SKVSEVSKE
+1065 
-1074 YNNLSEAMKSAANGA
+1074 
-1089 DFTEISVKA
+1089 
-1098 KEAMESGAISGK
+1098 
-1110 QYQQIVEQ
+1110 
-1118 IKQKTD
+1118 
-1124 EMNGSTRAFGD
+1124 
-1135 TAKSSYGQ
+1135 
-1143 AFKAV
+1143 KAV
-1148 TDYGY
+1148 ADYGY

-1212 AAQGALTQGVLND
+1212 TAQGALTKGVLND
-1225 AASAAARA
+1225 AASAAAAA

-1289 QKKLRELNQ
+1289 EKKLRELNQ

-1374 RILAQRDEAVANK
+1374 RILAQRDEAVANR
-1387 AVGSL
+1387 AVGNL

-1397 NSFKRTS
+1397 NSFKRTN